1 MAQITN
7 EMATNLTLD
16 IGSAQK
22 SLREL
27 TSTVK
32 DSNNEWKIQE
42 AQLKASG
49 DAANASKARY
59 EGLQNTLSEQKNK
72 VDALKQALNN
82 NNTETK
88 KGQELQTYL
97 TNELAKAE
105 RQYASYQGQ
114 LEKATQS
121 YKYQESG
128 LAKLNDE
135 LKQSNDLTDARARK
149 LESEGHV
156 EEAQKT
162 RLDGLKNAQANYTK
176 QLEIQTS
183 ELNKLA
189 DSGDKSSESYK
200 RQELRVAQMGA
211 KLAQTER
218 EIKDFNRTEIKP
230 ETSGMNKVRD
240 QLRSLDEA
248 LEGTRSRF
256 KTIFMANLAAN
267 GVYSAFENIKEKISE
282 TLEGAK
288 EYNKE
293 QQVMNATWLTLT
305 GNAGQG
311 KDMVNSINQIST
323 AFGQSNDVVNELSQ
337 QFYHVFNQKEPT
349 EQLTKSMLTLGDTL
363 GMNAADV
370 ERLGLNFT
378 HMLTSG
384 RMQLGDFNMITDQLP
399 MYGEKLL
406 EYEQK
411 VQNNAK
417 LTMAQLRDQMSAGKV
432 SAHDATEVMNELGD
446 KYKTASENMMNT
458 ATGMERVMQ
467 ARGKALAGALI
478 QPIMNAQNPVF
489 GAVSKW
495 VSDPKTE
502 QEFNKV
508 GDQIS
513 KSFGTITAAFGKSFS
528 GKDFTSN
535 ADAFLNKTSDAIK
548 RFGDYIAKHA
558 DDIRDFFKM
567 VRELGTAGFGALG
580 ATLKIAIPLLE
591 QVGKFASSHP
601 TLFKVL
607 AGSVIGFNL
616 ALKGTLG
623 ILMSFEKVKFAFD
636 GLTKS
641 AGSAAKGIS
650 LAFNFLKANPFILVI
665 SGIFALGAALVG
677 LYKHNEKFK
686 EFVNGILKSAK
697 GVFDK
702 LKDVA
707 APVIQSFKIF
717 GNTIKEVFVDSFNA
731 AAKAI
736 SPFIK
741 LFKSAFSGLDS
752 EFSDIFKSIGKS
764 FGSILKPFSDA
775 GKKGGAIQSVADAL
789 DGVSKWFIQNKSFFT
804 AIGSLIAKS
813 IGTGIAAVGI
823 AIRGFVEITLPLI
836 KPSVNNVV
844 SIIKGALSIIGNA
857 FKIAWNGIKLVFD
870 LLTFNWKNLG
880 KDIKGIASGISG
892 VITSVF
898 KTMGAVIANIFNTLV
913 KVIDKALWSI
923 GLGTKPIESFVKGT
937 INLFN
942 YLWKTT
948 TNVFGDIAGF
958 IGGTINDISRS
969 WNKVW
974 SNIFNFF
981 GSIWDRISRY
991 GRDSVNGVSNVI
1003 HDVLGGIGNVWRGTW
1018 QGLSDFFGG
1027 IWRSIKGYASD
1038 GINGVLN
1045 VINAG
1050 VDAIDSVW
1058 KFFTGH
1064 ETSIHHLQPVK
1075 FAQGGIV
1082 QQRLAMVNDGD
1093 GPDWKEL
1100 IQLPNGEMKMSQKRN
1115 AVMPLPVGTRVYN
1128 GAETKAIMNYMGIE
1142 KYAGGGIVG
1151 GAINWAKGALSDVG
1165 SWIGDKFDA
1174 IDAFL
1179 KNPLNAVMGLI
1190 QKATSG
1196 LIGGLG
1202 NFGQLASGTLDKLM
1216 SPISDWFTKGL
1227 KKVQE
1232 EGQGAP
1238 AGAGVQRWADQVKQ
1252 ALSANGLSTSD
1263 GMVQKVLRQIQT
1275 ESGGNE
1281 KAVQG
1286 GYTDVNTISGDL
1298 AKGLMQTISATFN
1311 AYAFPGHHNIFNGY
1325 DNLLAAL
1332 AYAKNRYGSNL
1343 SYLGQGHGYANGGLI
1358 TQHQIAEIGEGN
1370 KPEVIIPLDGMKS
1383 SRGFELL
1390 GKTAVAMAA
1399 RDGKMNQGVSDGSEV
1414 TQLLSQN
1421 NQLLGVVTQILGAIL
1436 GETEKGNEPLSAL
1449 SINRLSR
1456 LITSS
1461 TVRSTN

>member
-72 VDALKQALNN
+72 VDALKQALDN

-114 LEKATQS
+114 LDKATQS

-156 EEAQKT
+156 EEAQKI

-218 EIKDFNRTEIKP
+218 AIKDFNRTEIKP
-230 ETSGMNKVRD
+230 QSSGINKVRE
-240 QLRSLDEA
+240 QLHALDDA
-248 LEGTRSRF
+248 LEGTRNQF
-256 KTIFMANLAAN
+256 KNVFLGNLVAT
-267 GVYSAFENIKEKISE
+267 GVTNALSSIKDHF
-282 TLEGAK
+282 TGALK
-288 EYNKE
+288 AGIDYNKE
-293 QQVMNATWLTLT
+293 MENVKLGLSNFTNGDDKLSEQLLSNIKAIKESSGYATDTVTLLTKKTYGLTKNVDGALTLT
-305 GNAGQG
+305 DAFTNLGRATGKSDETMGNLITKFFQANASG
-311 KDMVNSINQIST
+311 KITTGS
-323 AFGQSNDVVNELSQ
+323 
-337 QFYHVFNQKEPT
+337 
-349 EQLTKSMLTLGDTL
+349 LTKLNKELPGFTDALGKNLGVSRDKLNQLATDGKLSMQ
-363 GMNAADV
+363 
-370 ERLGLNFT
+370 
-378 HMLTSG
+378 
-384 RMQLGDFNMITDQLP
+384 QLGDAIQTMSDSKPLGLDNYYKSVDGFTNHFEERYKSLSGKITEGFFTQSN
-399 MYGEKLL
+399 GLL
-406 EYEQK
+406 ATFSKSLDGDAVDKAFSRIGDSANKAVNTVAKAFGDVFKGQK
-411 VQNNAK
+411 VNPLESMANATADAITK
-417 LTMAQLRDQMSAGKV
+417 LGNFIASHAKDITNFFKSMK
-432 SAHDATEVMNELGD
+432 ELG
-446 KYKTASENMMNT
+446 S
-458 ATGMERVMQ
+458 
-467 ARGKALAGALI
+467 
-478 QPIMNAQNPVF
+478 
-489 GAVSKW
+489 
-495 VSDPKTE
+495 
-502 QEFNKV
+502 
-508 GDQIS
+508 
-513 KSFGTITAAFGKSFS
+513 
-528 GKDFTSN
+528 
-535 ADAFLNKTSDAIK
+535 
-548 RFGDYIAKHA
+548 
-558 DDIRDFFKM
+558 
-567 VRELGTAGFGALG
+567 AGFGTMG
-580 ATLKIAIPLLE
+580 TTLKIALPLLE
-591 QVGKFASSHP
+591 SLGKFATTHP
-601 TLFKVL
+601 EAFKIL
-607 AGSVIGFNL
+607 AGSIFGLNL
-616 ALKGTLG
+616 ALKGTLSVMSSFSRAKKAFNGLAGLVIKPKVDGGPAKRELG
-623 ILMSFEKVKFAFD
+623 ILSKAVVATGKGM
-636 GLTKS
+636 KS
-641 AGSAAKGIS
+641 ALKATVSVATKGAQLALKGLSATAKITGTAIKG
-650 LAFNFLKANPFILVI
+650 AFTFLKANPLILLI
-665 SGIFALGAALVG
+665 TGITLAITALVE
-677 LYKHNEKFK
+677 LYKHNKKFRD
-686 EFVNGILKSAK
+686 FVNGI
-697 GVFDK
+697 
-702 LKDVA
+702 
-707 APVIQSFKIF
+707 
-717 GNTIKEVFVDSFNA
+717 IK
-731 AAKAI
+731 
-736 SPFIK
+736 
-741 LFKSAFSGLDS
+741 
-752 EFSDIFKSIGKS
+752 
-764 FGSILKPFSDA
+764 
-775 GKKGGAIQSVADAL
+775 SVADMAKGIAQWFG
-789 DGVSKWFIQNKSFFT
+789 DMWKSVSKWFGQ
-804 AIGSLIAKS
+804 
-813 IGTGIAAVGI
+813 
-823 AIRGFVEITLPLI
+823 
-836 KPSVNNVV
+836 V
-844 SIIKGALSIIGNA
+844 SD
-857 FKIAWNGIKLVFD
+857 F
-870 LLTFNWKNLG
+870 
-880 KDIKGIASGISG
+880 IS
-892 VITSVF
+892 
-898 KTMGAVIANIFNTLV
+898 
-913 KVIDKALWSI
+913 
-923 GLGTKPIESFVKGT
+923 
-937 INLFN
+937 
-942 YLWKTT
+942 
-948 TNVFGDIAGF
+948 
-958 IGGTINDISRS
+958 GTINDISRIWS
-969 WNKVW
+969 KVW

-1027 IWRSIKGYASD
+1027 IWKSIKGFASD

-1075 FAQGGIV
+1075 FAQGGV
-1082 QQRLAMVNDGD
+1082 VTQRLAMVNDGD

-1128 GAETKAIMNYMGIE
+1128 GAETKAIMNYAGIE
-1142 KYAGGGIVG
+1142 KYANGGVVG
-1151 GAINWAKGALSDVG
+1151 GAIDWAKGALSNVG

-1174 IDAFL
+1174 IDSFL

-1232 EGQGAP
+1232 ENQDGGGGRGAP
-1238 AGAGVQRWADQVKQ
+1238 IGGGVERWRSQVVD
-1252 ALSANGLSTSD
+1252 ALRANGLSTNGD
-1263 GMVQKVLRQIQT
+1263 MVAKVLRQIQT

-1286 GYTDVNTISGDL
+1286 AIGDINNRTGNL
-1298 AKGLMQTISATFN
+1298 ARGLMQVIPPTFN
-1311 AYAFPGHHNIFNGY
+1311 ANKFPGHNDPFNGY
-1325 DNLLAAL
+1325 DSLLAGL
-1332 AYAKNRYGSNL
+1332 NYAKKAYGPNL
-1343 SYLGQGHGYANGGLI
+1343 SFLGQGHGYANGGLI

-1399 RDGKMNQGVSDGSEV
+1399 RDGKTNQGVSDGSEV

-1461 TVRSTN
+1461 TVRSAN

>member
-32 DSNNEWKIQE
+32 ESNNEWKIQE

-49 DAANASKARY
+49 DAVNASKARY

-72 VDALKQALNN
+72 VDALKQALDN

-114 LEKATQS
+114 LDKATQS

-156 EEAQKT
+156 EEAQKI

-218 EIKDFNRTEIKP
+218 AIKDFNRTEIKL

-248 LEGTRSRF
+248 LEGTRNQF
-256 KTIFMANLAAN
+256 KNVFLGNLVAT
-267 GVYSAFENIKEKISE
+267 GVTNALSSIKDHF
-282 TLEGAK
+282 TGALK
-288 EYNKE
+288 AGVDYNKE
-293 QQVMNATWLTLT
+293 MENVKLGLSNFTNGDNKLSEQLLSNIKAIKESSGYATDTVTLLTKKTYGLTKNVDGALTLT
-305 GNAGQG
+305 DAFTNLGRATGKSDEAMGNLITKFFQANASG
-311 KDMVNSINQIST
+311 KITTGS
-323 AFGQSNDVVNELSQ
+323 
-337 QFYHVFNQKEPT
+337 
-349 EQLTKSMLTLGDTL
+349 LTKLNKELPGFTDALGKNLGVSRDKLNQLATDGKLSMQ
-363 GMNAADV
+363 
-370 ERLGLNFT
+370 
-378 HMLTSG
+378 
-384 RMQLGDFNMITDQLP
+384 QLGDAIQTMSDSKPLGLDNYYKSVDGFTNHFEERYKSLSGKITEGFFTQSN
-399 MYGEKLL
+399 GLL
-406 EYEQK
+406 ATFSKSLDGDAVDKAFSRIGDSANKAVNTVAKAFGDVFKGQK
-411 VQNNAK
+411 VNPLESMANATADAITK
-417 LTMAQLRDQMSAGKV
+417 LGNFIASHAKDITNFFKSMK
-432 SAHDATEVMNELGD
+432 ELG
-446 KYKTASENMMNT
+446 S
-458 ATGMERVMQ
+458 
-467 ARGKALAGALI
+467 
-478 QPIMNAQNPVF
+478 
-489 GAVSKW
+489 
-495 VSDPKTE
+495 
-502 QEFNKV
+502 
-508 GDQIS
+508 
-513 KSFGTITAAFGKSFS
+513 
-528 GKDFTSN
+528 
-535 ADAFLNKTSDAIK
+535 
-548 RFGDYIAKHA
+548 
-558 DDIRDFFKM
+558 
-567 VRELGTAGFGALG
+567 AGFGTMG
-580 ATLKIAIPLLE
+580 TTLKIALPLLE
-591 QVGKFASSHP
+591 SLGKFATTHP
-601 TLFKVL
+601 EAFKIL
-607 AGSVIGFNL
+607 AGSILGLNL
-616 ALKGTLG
+616 ALKGTLSVMSSFSRAKKAFNGLTGLVIKPKVDDGPAKRELG
-623 ILMSFEKVKFAFD
+623 ILSKAVVATGKGM
-636 GLTKS
+636 KS
-641 AGSAAKGIS
+641 ALKATVSVTTKGAQLALKGLSATAKITGTAIKG
-650 LAFNFLKANPFILVI
+650 AFTFLKANPLILLI
-665 SGIFALGAALVG
+665 TGITLAITALVE
-677 LYKHNEKFK
+677 LYKHNKKFRD
-686 EFVNGILKSAK
+686 FVNGI
-697 GVFDK
+697 
-702 LKDVA
+702 
-707 APVIQSFKIF
+707 
-717 GNTIKEVFVDSFNA
+717 IK
-731 AAKAI
+731 
-736 SPFIK
+736 
-741 LFKSAFSGLDS
+741 
-752 EFSDIFKSIGKS
+752 
-764 FGSILKPFSDA
+764 
-775 GKKGGAIQSVADAL
+775 SVADMAKGIANWFG
-789 DGVSKWFIQNKSFFT
+789 DMWKSVSKWFGQ
-804 AIGSLIAKS
+804 
-813 IGTGIAAVGI
+813 
-823 AIRGFVEITLPLI
+823 
-836 KPSVNNVV
+836 V
-844 SIIKGALSIIGNA
+844 SD
-857 FKIAWNGIKLVFD
+857 F
-870 LLTFNWKNLG
+870 
-880 KDIKGIASGISG
+880 IS
-892 VITSVF
+892 
-898 KTMGAVIANIFNTLV
+898 
-913 KVIDKALWSI
+913 
-923 GLGTKPIESFVKGT
+923 
-937 INLFN
+937 
-942 YLWKTT
+942 
-948 TNVFGDIAGF
+948 
-958 IGGTINDISRS
+958 GTINDISRIWS
-969 WNKVW
+969 KVW

-1075 FAQGGIV
+1075 FAQGGV
-1082 QQRLAMVNDGD
+1082 VTQRLAMVNDGD

-1128 GAETKAIMNYMGIE
+1128 GAETKAIMNYAGIE
-1142 KYAGGGIVG
+1142 KYANGGIVG

-1179 KNPLNAVMGLI
+1179 KNPLSAVQGLI
-1190 QKATSG
+1190 SKAVDP
-1196 LIGGLG
+1196 LISSLG
-1202 NFGQLASGTLDKLM
+1202 NFGQLASGVFNKLM
-1216 SPISDWFTKGL
+1216 SPLSDWFTKGL
-1227 KKVQE
+1227 KKVQD

-1370 KPEVIIPLDGMKS
+1370 KPEVIIPLDKMKS

-1399 RDGKMNQGVSDGSEV
+1399 RDGKTSQGVSDGSEV

-1461 TVRSTN
+1461 TVRSAN

>member
-27 TSTVK
+27 TSAVK

-72 VDALKQALNN
+72 VDALKQALDN

-135 LKQSNDLTDARARK
+135 LKQSNELTDARARK

-189 DSGDKSSESYK
+189 DSGDKSSDSYK

-248 LEGTRSRF
+248 LEGTRNQF
-256 KTIFMANLAAN
+256 KNVFLGNLVAT
-267 GVYSAFENIKEKISE
+267 GVTNALSSIKDHF
-282 TLEGAK
+282 TGALK
-288 EYNKE
+288 AGVDYNKE
-293 QQVMNATWLTLT
+293 MEKVKLGLSNFTNGDDKLSEQLLSNIKAIKESSGYATDTVTLLTKKTYGLTKNVDGALTLT
-305 GNAGQG
+305 DAFTNLGRATGKSDEAMGNLITKFFQANASG
-311 KDMVNSINQIST
+311 KITTGS
-323 AFGQSNDVVNELSQ
+323 
-337 QFYHVFNQKEPT
+337 
-349 EQLTKSMLTLGDTL
+349 LTKLNKELPGFTDALGKNLGVSRDKLNQLATDGKLSMQ
-363 GMNAADV
+363 
-370 ERLGLNFT
+370 
-378 HMLTSG
+378 
-384 RMQLGDFNMITDQLP
+384 QLGDAIQTMSDSKPLGLDNYYKSVDGFTNHFEERYKSLSGKITEGFFTQSN
-399 MYGEKLL
+399 GLL
-406 EYEQK
+406 ATFSKSLDGDAIDKAFSRIGDSANKAVNTVAKAFGDVFKGQK
-411 VQNNAK
+411 VNPLESMANATADVITK
-417 LTMAQLRDQMSAGKV
+417 LG
-432 SAHDATEVMNELGD
+432 NFI
-446 KYKTASENMMNT
+446 ASH
-458 ATGMERVMQ
+458 A
-467 ARGKALAGALI
+467 K
-478 QPIMNAQNPVF
+478 
-489 GAVSKW
+489 
-495 VSDPKTE
+495 D
-502 QEFNKV
+502 
-508 GDQIS
+508 
-513 KSFGTITAAFGKSFS
+513 IT
-528 GKDFTSN
+528 
-535 ADAFLNKTSDAIK
+535 
-548 RFGDYIAKHA
+548 
-558 DDIRDFFKM
+558 DFFKSM
-567 VRELGTAGFGALG
+567 KELGSAGFSTMGT
-580 ATLKIAIPLLE
+580 TLKIALPLLE
-591 QVGKFASSHP
+591 QLVKFATAHP
-601 TLFKVL
+601 EAFKIL
-607 AGSVIGFNL
+607 AGSILGFNL
-616 ALKGTLG
+616 ALKATLTTMQSFERAKLGLDLLTGLVIKPKVNGSDAKRELG
-623 ILMSFEKVKFAFD
+623 ILGKL
-636 GLTKS
+636 G
-641 AGSAAKGIS
+641 KGIGKS
-650 LAFNFLKANPFILVI
+650 FMWTAKLATKAIADSLAFIGRTTVATGKAIGKSVVWTAKIATKGAQVALKGLAATAKVTGNGIKLAFNFLKANPLILLI
-665 SGIFALGAALVG
+665 TGITLAITALVE
-677 LYKHNEKFK
+677 LYKHNKKFRD
-686 EFVNGILKSAK
+686 FVNGI
-697 GVFDK
+697 
-702 LKDVA
+702 
-707 APVIQSFKIF
+707 
-717 GNTIKEVFVDSFNA
+717 IK
-731 AAKAI
+731 
-736 SPFIK
+736 
-741 LFKSAFSGLDS
+741 
-752 EFSDIFKSIGKS
+752 
-764 FGSILKPFSDA
+764 
-775 GKKGGAIQSVADAL
+775 SVADMAKGIANWFG
-789 DGVSKWFIQNKSFFT
+789 DMWKSVSKWFGQVSDFISDT
-804 AIGSLIAKS
+804 
-813 IGTGIAAVGI
+813 
-823 AIRGFVEITLPLI
+823 
-836 KPSVNNVV
+836 VN
-844 SIIKGALSIIGNA
+844 S
-857 FKIAWNGIKLVFD
+857 
-870 LLTFNWKNLG
+870 
-880 KDIKGIASGISG
+880 
-892 VITSVF
+892 
-898 KTMGAVIANIFNTLV
+898 
-913 KVIDKALWSI
+913 
-923 GLGTKPIESFVKGT
+923 
-937 INLFN
+937 
-942 YLWKTT
+942 
-948 TNVFGDIAGF
+948 
-958 IGGTINDISRS
+958 ISRT
-969 WNKVW
+969 WNKTW
-974 SNIFNFF
+974 NNIFNFF
-981 GSIWDRISRY
+981 GNIWDRISKY
-991 GRDSVNGVSNVI
+991 GRDAINGIHGTIRSVVGSI
-1003 HDVLGGIGNVWRGTW
+1003 DSVWRSTW
-1018 QGLSDFFGG
+1018 NGLGDFFGG
-1027 IWRSIKGYASD
+1027 IWGRIKGYAQD

-1064 ETSIHHLQPVK
+1064 ETSIHHLRPVR

-1082 QQRLAMVNDGD
+1082 EQRLAMVNDGD

-1115 AVMPLPVGTRVYN
+1115 AVIPLPVGTRVYN
-1128 GAETKAIMNYMGIE
+1128 GAETKAIMNYAGIE
-1142 KYAGGGIVG
+1142 KYANGGVVG
-1151 GAINWAKGALSDVG
+1151 GAIDWAKGALSNVG

-1174 IDAFL
+1174 IDSFL

-1202 NFGQLASGTLDKLM
+1202 NFGQLASGTLDKLL

-1227 KKVQE
+1227 KKVQD

-1343 SYLGQGHGYANGGLI
+1343 SFLGQGHGYANGGLI

-1370 KPEVIIPLDGMKS
+1370 KPEMIIPLDGMKS

-1399 RDGKMNQGVSDGSEV
+1399 RDGFGSQNVVKNDNSDVVSELKAAV
-1414 TQLLSQN
+1414 ALLTQLVIGQQEN
-1421 NQLLGVVTQILGAIL
+1421 KTMNVVLDKNALYKQQAID
-1436 GETEKGNEPLSAL
+1436 
-1449 SINRLSR
+1449 
-1456 LITSS
+1456 
-1461 TVRSTN
+1461 TNLRNYQSFA

>member
-72 VDALKQALNN
+72 VDALKQALDN

-114 LEKATQS
+114 LDKATQS

-230 ETSGMNKVRD
+230 QSSGINKVRE
-240 QLRSLDEA
+240 QLHALDDA
-248 LEGTRSRF
+248 LEGTRNQF
-256 KTIFMANLAAN
+256 KNVFLGNLVAT
-267 GVYSAFENIKEKISE
+267 GVTNALSSIKDHF
-282 TLEGAK
+282 TGALK
-288 EYNKE
+288 AGVDYNKE
-293 QQVMNATWLTLT
+293 MENVKLGLSNFTNGDNKLSEQLLSNIKAIKESSGYATDTVTLLTKKTYGLTKNVDGALTLT
-305 GNAGQG
+305 DAFTNLGRATGKSDEAMGNLITKFFQANASG
-311 KDMVNSINQIST
+311 KITTGS
-323 AFGQSNDVVNELSQ
+323 
-337 QFYHVFNQKEPT
+337 
-349 EQLTKSMLTLGDTL
+349 LTKLNKELPGFTDALGKNLGVSRDKLNQLATDGKLSMQ
-363 GMNAADV
+363 
-370 ERLGLNFT
+370 
-378 HMLTSG
+378 
-384 RMQLGDFNMITDQLP
+384 QLGDAIQTMSDSKPLGLDNYYKSVDGFTNHFEERYKSLSGKITDGFFTQSN
-399 MYGEKLL
+399 GLL
-406 EYEQK
+406 ATFSKSLDGDAVDKAFSRIGDSANKAVNTVAKAFGDVFKDQK
-411 VQNNAK
+411 VNPLESMANATADAITK
-417 LTMAQLRDQMSAGKV
+417 LGNFIASHAKDITNFFKSMK
-432 SAHDATEVMNELGD
+432 ELG
-446 KYKTASENMMNT
+446 S
-458 ATGMERVMQ
+458 
-467 ARGKALAGALI
+467 
-478 QPIMNAQNPVF
+478 
-489 GAVSKW
+489 
-495 VSDPKTE
+495 
-502 QEFNKV
+502 
-508 GDQIS
+508 
-513 KSFGTITAAFGKSFS
+513 
-528 GKDFTSN
+528 
-535 ADAFLNKTSDAIK
+535 
-548 RFGDYIAKHA
+548 
-558 DDIRDFFKM
+558 
-567 VRELGTAGFGALG
+567 AGFGTMG
-580 ATLKIAIPLLE
+580 TTLKIALPLLE
-591 QVGKFASSHP
+591 SLGKFATTHP
-601 TLFKVL
+601 ETFKVL
-607 AGSVIGFNL
+607 AGSIIGLNL
-616 ALKGTLG
+616 ALKATLATMRGFDRAKLGLDLLTGLVIKPKVNGSDAKRELG
-623 ILMSFEKVKFAFD
+623 IIGKL
-636 GLTKS
+636 G
-641 AGSAAKGIS
+641 KGIGKS
-650 LAFNFLKANPFILVI
+650 FMWTAKLATKAIADSLAFIGRTTVATGKAIGKSVVWTAKIATKGAQLALKGLAATAKVTGNGIKLAFNFLKANPLILLI
-665 SGIFALGAALVG
+665 TGITLAITALVE
-677 LYKHNEKFK
+677 LYKHNKKFRD
-686 EFVNGILKSAK
+686 FVNGI
-697 GVFDK
+697 
-702 LKDVA
+702 
-707 APVIQSFKIF
+707 
-717 GNTIKEVFVDSFNA
+717 IK
-731 AAKAI
+731 
-736 SPFIK
+736 
-741 LFKSAFSGLDS
+741 
-752 EFSDIFKSIGKS
+752 
-764 FGSILKPFSDA
+764 
-775 GKKGGAIQSVADAL
+775 SVADMAKGIARWFG
-789 DGVSKWFIQNKSFFT
+789 DMWKSVSKWFGQ
-804 AIGSLIAKS
+804 
-813 IGTGIAAVGI
+813 
-823 AIRGFVEITLPLI
+823 
-836 KPSVNNVV
+836 V
-844 SIIKGALSIIGNA
+844 SDFISDTV
-857 FKIAWNGIKLVFD
+857 NGI
-870 LLTFNWKNLG
+870 
-880 KDIKGIASGISG
+880 
-892 VITSVF
+892 
-898 KTMGAVIANIFNTLV
+898 
-913 KVIDKALWSI
+913 
-923 GLGTKPIESFVKGT
+923 
-937 INLFN
+937 
-942 YLWKTT
+942 
-948 TNVFGDIAGF
+948 
-958 IGGTINDISRS
+958 SRT
-969 WNKVW
+969 WNKTW

-981 GSIWDRISRY
+981 SNIWDRISKY
-991 GRDSVNGVSNVI
+991 GRDAINGIHGTIRSVVGSI
-1003 HDVLGGIGNVWRGTW
+1003 DSVWRSTW
-1018 QGLSDFFGG
+1018 NGLGDFFGG
-1027 IWRSIKGYASD
+1027 IWGRIKGYAQD

-1064 ETSIHHLQPVK
+1064 ETSIHHLRPVR

-1082 QQRLAMVNDGD
+1082 EQRLAMVNDGD

-1115 AVMPLPVGTRVYN
+1115 AVMPLPVGTRIYN
-1128 GAETKAIMNYMGIE
+1128 GAETKAIMNYAGIE
-1142 KYAGGGIVG
+1142 KYANGGVVG
-1151 GAINWAKGALSDVG
+1151 GAIDWAKGAFSNVG

-1174 IDAFL
+1174 IDSFL

-1202 NFGQLASGTLDKLM
+1202 NFGQLASGMLDKLL

-1238 AGAGVQRWADQVKQ
+1238 AGAGVQRWADQVKS

-1311 AYAFPGHHNIFNGY
+1311 AYKFPGHGNIFNGY

-1343 SYLGQGHGYANGGLI
+1343 SFLGQGHGYANGGLI

-1370 KPEVIIPLDGMKS
+1370 KPEMIIPLDGMKS

-1399 RDGKMNQGVSDGSEV
+1399 RDGKTSQGVSDGSEV

-1461 TVRSTN
+1461 TVRSAN

>member
-32 DSNNEWKIQE
+32 KSNNEWKIQE

-49 DAANASKARY
+49 DAVNASKARY

-72 VDALKQALNN
+72 VDALKQALDN

-114 LEKATQS
+114 LDKATQS

-248 LEGTRSRF
+248 LEGTRNQF
-256 KTIFMANLAAN
+256 KNVFLGNLVAT
-267 GVYSAFENIKEKISE
+267 GVTNALSSIKDHF
-282 TLEGAK
+282 TGALK
-288 EYNKE
+288 AGVDYNKE
-293 QQVMNATWLTLT
+293 MENVKLGLSNFTNGDNKLSEQLLSNIKAIKESSGYATDTITLLTKKTYGLTKNVDGALTLT
-305 GNAGQG
+305 DAFTNLGRATGKSDEAMGNLITKFFQANASG
-311 KDMVNSINQIST
+311 KITTGS
-323 AFGQSNDVVNELSQ
+323 
-337 QFYHVFNQKEPT
+337 
-349 EQLTKSMLTLGDTL
+349 LTKLNKELPGFTDALGKNLGVSRDKLNQLATDGKLSMQ
-363 GMNAADV
+363 
-370 ERLGLNFT
+370 
-378 HMLTSG
+378 
-384 RMQLGDFNMITDQLP
+384 QLGDAIQTMSDSKPLGLDNYYKSVDGFTNHFEERYKSLSGKITEGFFTQSN
-399 MYGEKLL
+399 GLL
-406 EYEQK
+406 ATFSKSLDGDAVDKAFSRIGDSANKAVNTVAKAFGDVFKGQK
-411 VQNNAK
+411 VNPLESMANATADAITK
-417 LTMAQLRDQMSAGKV
+417 LGNFIASHAKDITNFFKSMK
-432 SAHDATEVMNELGD
+432 ELG
-446 KYKTASENMMNT
+446 S
-458 ATGMERVMQ
+458 
-467 ARGKALAGALI
+467 
-478 QPIMNAQNPVF
+478 
-489 GAVSKW
+489 
-495 VSDPKTE
+495 
-502 QEFNKV
+502 
-508 GDQIS
+508 
-513 KSFGTITAAFGKSFS
+513 
-528 GKDFTSN
+528 
-535 ADAFLNKTSDAIK
+535 
-548 RFGDYIAKHA
+548 
-558 DDIRDFFKM
+558 
-567 VRELGTAGFGALG
+567 AGFGTVG
-580 ATLKIAIPLLE
+580 TTLKIALPLLE
-591 QVGKFASSHP
+591 SLGKFATTHP
-601 TLFKVL
+601 EAFKVL
-607 AGSVIGFNL
+607 AGSIIGLNL
-616 ALKGTLG
+616 ALKATLATMRGFDRAKLGLDLLTGLVIKPKVNGSDAKRELG
-623 ILMSFEKVKFAFD
+623 IIGKL
-636 GLTKS
+636 G
-641 AGSAAKGIS
+641 KGIGKS
-650 LAFNFLKANPFILVI
+650 FMWTAKLATKAIADSLAFIGRTTVATGKAIGKSVVWTAKIATKGAQLALKGLAATAKVTGKGIKLAFNFLKANPLILLI
-665 SGIFALGAALVG
+665 TGITLAITALVE
-677 LYKHNEKFK
+677 LYKHNKKFRD
-686 EFVNGILKSAK
+686 FVNGI
-697 GVFDK
+697 
-702 LKDVA
+702 
-707 APVIQSFKIF
+707 
-717 GNTIKEVFVDSFNA
+717 IK
-731 AAKAI
+731 
-736 SPFIK
+736 
-741 LFKSAFSGLDS
+741 
-752 EFSDIFKSIGKS
+752 
-764 FGSILKPFSDA
+764 
-775 GKKGGAIQSVADAL
+775 SVADMAKGIANWFG
-789 DGVSKWFIQNKSFFT
+789 DMWKSVSKWFGQ
-804 AIGSLIAKS
+804 
-813 IGTGIAAVGI
+813 
-823 AIRGFVEITLPLI
+823 
-836 KPSVNNVV
+836 V
-844 SIIKGALSIIGNA
+844 SDFISDTV
-857 FKIAWNGIKLVFD
+857 NGI
-870 LLTFNWKNLG
+870 
-880 KDIKGIASGISG
+880 
-892 VITSVF
+892 
-898 KTMGAVIANIFNTLV
+898 
-913 KVIDKALWSI
+913 
-923 GLGTKPIESFVKGT
+923 
-937 INLFN
+937 
-942 YLWKTT
+942 
-948 TNVFGDIAGF
+948 
-958 IGGTINDISRS
+958 SRT
-969 WNKVW
+969 WNKTW

-981 GSIWDRISRY
+981 GNIWDRISKY
-991 GRDSVNGVSNVI
+991 GRDAINGIHGTIRSVVGSI
-1003 HDVLGGIGNVWRGTW
+1003 DSVWRSTW
-1018 QGLSDFFGG
+1018 NGLGDFFGG
-1027 IWRSIKGYASD
+1027 IWGRIKGYAQD

-1064 ETSIHHLQPVK
+1064 ETSIHHLRPVR

-1082 QQRLAMVNDGD
+1082 EQRLAMVNDGD

-1100 IQLPNGEMKMSQKRN
+1100 IQLPNGDMKMSQKRN

-1128 GAETKAIMNYMGIE
+1128 GAETKAIMNYAGIE
-1142 KYAGGGIVG
+1142 KYANGGVVG
-1151 GAINWAKGALSDVG
+1151 GAIDWAKGALSNVG

-1174 IDAFL
+1174 IDLFL

-1238 AGAGVQRWADQVKQ
+1238 AGAGVQRWAEQVKS
-1252 ALSANGLSTSD
+1252 ALAANGLSTSD
-1263 GMVQKVLRQIQT
+1263 AMVQKVLRQIQT

-1286 GYTDVNTISGDL
+1286 NIGDVNNASGDL
-1298 AKGLMQTISATFN
+1298 AKGLMQVISATFN
-1311 AYAFPGHHNIFNGY
+1311 AFKFPGHNNPFNGY
-1325 DNLLAAL
+1325 DSLLAGL
-1332 AYAKNRYGSNL
+1332 NYAKNRYGSNL
-1343 SYLGQGHGYANGGLI
+1343 SFLGQGHGYANGGLI

-1370 KPEVIIPLDGMKS
+1370 KPEMIIPLDGMRS

-1399 RDGKMNQGVSDGSEV
+1399 RDGKTSQGVSDGSEV

-1461 TVRSTN
+1461 TVRSAN

>member
-72 VDALKQALNN
+72 VDALKQALDN

-114 LEKATQS
+114 LDKATQS

-230 ETSGMNKVRD
+230 QSSGINKVRE
-240 QLRSLDEA
+240 QLRSLDDA
-248 LEGTRSRF
+248 LEGTRNQF
-256 KTIFMANLAAN
+256 KNVFLGNLVAT
-267 GVYSAFENIKEKISE
+267 GVTNALSSIKDHF
-282 TLEGAK
+282 TGALK
-288 EYNKE
+288 AGIDYNKE
-293 QQVMNATWLTLT
+293 MENVKLGLSNFTNGDDKLSEQLLSNIKAIKESSGYATDTVTLLTKKTYGLTKNVDGALTLT
-305 GNAGQG
+305 DAFTNLGRATGKSDEAMGNLITKFFQANASG
-311 KDMVNSINQIST
+311 KITTGSLTKLNKELPGFTDALGKNLGVSRDKLNQLATDGKLSMQQLGDAIQTMSDSKPLGLDNYYKSVDGFTNHFEERYKSLSGKITEGFFTQSNGMLATFSKSLDGDAVDKAFSRIGDSANKAVNTVAT
-323 AFGQSNDVVNELSQ
+323 AFGDV
-337 QFYHVFNQKEPT
+337 FK
-349 EQLTKSMLTLGDTL
+349 G
-363 GMNAADV
+363 
-370 ERLGLNFT
+370 
-378 HMLTSG
+378 
-384 RMQLGDFNMITDQLP
+384 
-399 MYGEKLL
+399 
-406 EYEQK
+406 QK
-411 VQNNAK
+411 VNPLESMANA
-417 LTMAQLRDQMSAGKV
+417 T
-432 SAHDATEVMNELGD
+432 
-446 KYKTASENMMNT
+446 
-458 ATGMERVMQ
+458 
-467 ARGKALAGALI
+467 
-478 QPIMNAQNPVF
+478 
-489 GAVSKW
+489 
-495 VSDPKTE
+495 
-502 QEFNKV
+502 
-508 GDQIS
+508 
-513 KSFGTITAAFGKSFS
+513 
-528 GKDFTSN
+528 
-535 ADAFLNKTSDAIK
+535 ADAITKLGNF
-548 RFGDYIAKHA
+548 IASHA
-558 DDIRDFFKM
+558 KDITDFFKM
-567 VRELGTAGFGALG
+567 VKELGTAGFGALG
-580 ATLKIAIPLLE
+580 TTLKIAIPLLE
-591 QVGKFASSHP
+591 QVGKFASQHP
-601 TLFKVL
+601 TTFKVL
-607 AGSVIGFNL
+607 AASIIGFNL
-616 ALKGTLG
+616 ALKGTLSV
-623 ILMSFEKVKFAFD
+623 MSGFSRAKKVFD
-636 GLTKS
+636 GLAGLVIKPKVDGGPAKRELGILSKAVVGVGKTIGKGLKFTASIATKGAKLAMAGLVKS
-641 AGSAAKGIS
+641 AKATGRGLK
-650 LAFNFLKANPFILVI
+650 LAFNFLKANPFILI
-665 SGIFALGAALVG
+665 ITGIVAVVAAFVE
-677 LYKHNEKFK
+677 LYKHNKKFRD
-686 EFVNGILKSAK
+686 FVNGIIKAVVGMAK
-697 GVFDK
+697 GIAKWFGDMW
-702 LKDVA
+702 
-707 APVIQSFKIF
+707 QS
-717 GNTIKEVFVDSFNA
+717 
-731 AAKAI
+731 
-736 SPFIK
+736 
-741 LFKSAFSGLDS
+741 
-752 EFSDIFKSIGKS
+752 
-764 FGSILKPFSDA
+764 
-775 GKKGGAIQSVADAL
+775 
-789 DGVSKWFIQNKSFFT
+789 VSKWFGQVGDF
-804 AIGSLIAKS
+804 IGD
-813 IGTGIAAVGI
+813 TV
-823 AIRGFVEITLPLI
+823 
-836 KPSVNNVV
+836 
-844 SIIKGALSIIGNA
+844 
-857 FKIAWNGIKLVFD
+857 NGISR
-870 LLTFNWKNLG
+870 T
-880 KDIKGIASGISG
+880 
-892 VITSVF
+892 
-898 KTMGAVIANIFNTLV
+898 
-913 KVIDKALWSI
+913 WS
-923 GLGTKPIESFVKGT
+923 
-937 INLFN
+937 
-942 YLWKTT
+942 
-948 TNVFGDIAGF
+948 
-958 IGGTINDISRS
+958 
-969 WNKVW
+969 KVW

-981 GSIWDRISRY
+981 GSIWDRISKY
-991 GRDSVNGVSNVI
+991 GRDAVNGISNVI

-1018 QGLSDFFGG
+1018 QGLSDFFSG
-1027 IWRSIKGYASD
+1027 IWKSIKGFASD
-1038 GINGVLN
+1038 GINGVLS

-1075 FAQGGIV
+1075 FAQGGV
-1082 QQRLAMVNDGD
+1082 VTQRLAMVNDGD

-1128 GAETKAIMNYMGIE
+1128 GAETKAIMNYAGIE
-1142 KYAGGGIVG
+1142 KYANGGVVG
-1151 GAINWAKGALSDVG
+1151 GAIDWAKGALSNVG

-1174 IDAFL
+1174 IDSFL

-1202 NFGQLASGTLDKLM
+1202 NFGQLASGVFDKLM

-1370 KPEVIIPLDGMKS
+1370 KPEMIIPLDGMKS

-1399 RDGKMNQGVSDGSEV
+1399 RDGKTSQGMSDGSEV

-1461 TVRSTN
+1461 TVRSAN

>member
-32 DSNNEWKIQE
+32 ESNNEWKIQE

-49 DAANASKARY
+49 DAVNASKARY

-72 VDALKQALNN
+72 VDALKQALDN

-97 TNELAKAE
+97 TTELAKAE

-114 LEKATQS
+114 LDKATQS

-189 DSGDKSSESYK
+189 DSGDKSSDSYK

-230 ETSGMNKVRD
+230 ETSGINKVRD

-248 LEGTRSRF
+248 LEGTRNQF
-256 KTIFMANLAAN
+256 KNVFLGNLVAT
-267 GVYSAFENIKEKISE
+267 GVTNALSSIKDHF
-282 TLEGAK
+282 TGALK
-288 EYNKE
+288 AGVDYNKE
-293 QQVMNATWLTLT
+293 MEKVKLGLSNFTNGDDKLSEQLLSNIKAIKESSGYATDTVTLLTKKTYGLTKNADGALTLT
-305 GNAGQG
+305 DAFTNLGRATGKTDEAMGNLITKFFQANASGKITAG
-311 KDMVNSINQIST
+311 S
-323 AFGQSNDVVNELSQ
+323 
-337 QFYHVFNQKEPT
+337 
-349 EQLTKSMLTLGDTL
+349 LTKLNKELPGFTDTL
-363 GMNAADV
+363 GKNLGVSRDKLNQLAADGK
-370 ERLGLNFT
+370 LS
-378 HMLTSG
+378 MQ
-384 RMQLGDFNMITDQLP
+384 QLGDAIQTMSDSKPLGLDNYYKSVDGFTNHFEERYKSLSGKITEGFFTQSN
-399 MYGEKLL
+399 GLL
-406 EYEQK
+406 ATFSKSLDGDAVDKAFSRIGDSANKAVNTVAKAFGDVFKGQK
-411 VQNNAK
+411 VNPLESMANA
-417 LTMAQLRDQMSAGKV
+417 T
-432 SAHDATEVMNELGD
+432 
-446 KYKTASENMMNT
+446 
-458 ATGMERVMQ
+458 
-467 ARGKALAGALI
+467 
-478 QPIMNAQNPVF
+478 
-489 GAVSKW
+489 
-495 VSDPKTE
+495 
-502 QEFNKV
+502 
-508 GDQIS
+508 
-513 KSFGTITAAFGKSFS
+513 
-528 GKDFTSN
+528 
-535 ADAFLNKTSDAIK
+535 ADAITKLGNF
-548 RFGDYIAKHA
+548 IASHA
-558 DDIRDFFKM
+558 KDITDFFKM
-567 VRELGTAGFGALG
+567 VKELGTAGFSTLG
-580 ATLKIAIPLLE
+580 TTLKIAIPLLE

-601 TLFKVL
+601 TTFKVL
-607 AGSVIGFNL
+607 AASIIGFNL
-616 ALKGTLG
+616 ALKGTLSV
-623 ILMSFEKVKFAFD
+623 MSGFSRAKKVFD
-636 GLTKS
+636 GLAGLVIKPKVDGGPAKRELGILSKAVVGVGKAIGKSLKFTASIATKGAKLAMAGLVKS
-641 AGSAAKGIS
+641 AKATGRGLK
-650 LAFNFLKANPFILVI
+650 LAFNFLKANPFILI
-665 SGIFALGAALVG
+665 ITGIVAVVAAFVE
-677 LYKHNEKFK
+677 LYKHNKKFRD
-686 EFVNGILKSAK
+686 FVNGIIKAVVGMAK
-697 GVFDK
+697 GIAKWFGDMWKTVSD
-702 LKDVA
+702 
-707 APVIQSFKIF
+707 IF
-717 GNTIKEVFVDSFNA
+717 GNIGDF
-731 AAKAI
+731 I
-736 SPFIK
+736 SST
-741 LFKSAFSGLDS
+741 LSG
-752 EFSDIFKSIGKS
+752 IGK
-764 FGSILKPFSDA
+764 FWD
-775 GKKGGAIQSVADAL
+775 
-789 DGVSKWFIQNKSFFT
+789 
-804 AIGSLIAKS
+804 
-813 IGTGIAAVGI
+813 
-823 AIRGFVEITLPLI
+823 
-836 KPSVNNVV
+836 
-844 SIIKGALSIIGNA
+844 
-857 FKIAWNGIKLVFD
+857 
-870 LLTFNWKNLG
+870 
-880 KDIKGIASGISG
+880 
-892 VITSVF
+892 
-898 KTMGAVIANIFNTLV
+898 KT
-913 KVIDKALWSI
+913 WS
-923 GLGTKPIESFVKGT
+923 S
-937 INLFN
+937 
-942 YLWKTT
+942 
-948 TNVFGDIAGF
+948 
-958 IGGTINDISRS
+958 
-969 WNKVW
+969 
-974 SNIFNFF
+974 IFNFF
-981 GSIWDRISRY
+981 GSIWDRISKY
-991 GRDSVNGVSNVI
+991 GRDAVNGISNVI

-1075 FAQGGIV
+1075 FAKGGV
-1082 QQRLAMVNDGD
+1082 VTQRLAMVNDGD

-1115 AVMPLPVGTRVYN
+1115 AVMPLPVGTRIYN
-1128 GAETKAIMNYMGIE
+1128 GAETKAIMNYAGIE
-1142 KYAGGGIVG
+1142 KYANGGVVG
-1151 GAINWAKGALSDVG
+1151 GAINWAKGALSNVG

-1174 IDAFL
+1174 IDSFL
-1179 KNPLNAVMGLI
+1179 KNPLSAVMGLI

-1202 NFGQLASGTLDKLM
+1202 NFGQLASGMLDKLL

-1252 ALSANGLSTSD
+1252 ALSANRLSTSD

-1370 KPEVIIPLDGMKS
+1370 KPEMIIPLDGMKS

-1390 GKTAVAMAA
+1390 GKTAVAMAS
-1399 RDGKMNQGVSDGSEV
+1399 RDGLTGQGMADSQEV
-1414 TQLLSQN
+1414 TQLLNQN
-1421 NQLLGVVTQILGAIL
+1421 NQLLGVVTQLLGAIL
-1436 GETEKGNEPLSAL
+1436 GETEKGNQPVDPLAL
-1449 SINRLSR
+1449 NTLSR
-1456 LITSS
+1456 TLLNR

>member
-72 VDALKQALNN
+72 VDALKQALDN

-114 LEKATQS
+114 LDKATQS

-176 QLEIQTS
+176 QLEIQTN

-230 ETSGMNKVRD
+230 ETSGITKVRD
-240 QLRSLDEA
+240 QLRSLDES
-248 LEGTRSRF
+248 LEGTRNQF
-256 KTIFMANLAAN
+256 KNVFLGNLVAT
-267 GVYSAFENIKEKISE
+267 GVTNALSSIKDHF
-282 TLEGAK
+282 TGALK
-288 EYNKE
+288 AGVDYNKE
-293 QQVMNATWLTLT
+293 MENVKLGLSNFTNGDNKLSEQLLSNIKAIKESSGYATDTVTLLTKKTYGLTKNVDGALTLT
-305 GNAGQG
+305 DAFTNLGRATGKSDEAMGNLITKFFQANASG
-311 KDMVNSINQIST
+311 KITTGS
-323 AFGQSNDVVNELSQ
+323 
-337 QFYHVFNQKEPT
+337 
-349 EQLTKSMLTLGDTL
+349 LTKLNKELPGFTDALGKNLGVSRDKLNQLATDGKLSMQ
-363 GMNAADV
+363 
-370 ERLGLNFT
+370 
-378 HMLTSG
+378 
-384 RMQLGDFNMITDQLP
+384 QLGDAIQTMSDSKPLGLDNYYKSVDGFTNHFEERYKSLSGKITEGFFTQSN
-399 MYGEKLL
+399 GLL
-406 EYEQK
+406 ATFSKSLDGDAVDKAFSRIGDSANKAVNTVAKAFGDVFKGQK
-411 VQNNAK
+411 VNPLESMANATADAITK
-417 LTMAQLRDQMSAGKV
+417 LGNFIASHAKDITNFFKSMK
-432 SAHDATEVMNELGD
+432 ELG
-446 KYKTASENMMNT
+446 S
-458 ATGMERVMQ
+458 
-467 ARGKALAGALI
+467 
-478 QPIMNAQNPVF
+478 
-489 GAVSKW
+489 
-495 VSDPKTE
+495 
-502 QEFNKV
+502 
-508 GDQIS
+508 
-513 KSFGTITAAFGKSFS
+513 
-528 GKDFTSN
+528 
-535 ADAFLNKTSDAIK
+535 
-548 RFGDYIAKHA
+548 
-558 DDIRDFFKM
+558 
-567 VRELGTAGFGALG
+567 AGFGTMG
-580 ATLKIAIPLLE
+580 TTLKIALPLLE
-591 QVGKFASSHP
+591 SLGKFATAHP
-601 TLFKVL
+601 EAFKIL
-607 AGSVIGFNL
+607 AGSILGLNL
-616 ALKGTLG
+616 ALKGTLSVMSSFSRAKKAFNGLAGLVIKPKVDDGPAKRELG
-623 ILMSFEKVKFAFD
+623 ILSKAVVATGKGM
-636 GLTKS
+636 KS
-641 AGSAAKGIS
+641 ALKATVSVATKGAQLALKGLSATAKITGTAIKG
-650 LAFNFLKANPFILVI
+650 AFTFLKANPLILLI
-665 SGIFALGAALVG
+665 TGITLAITALVE
-677 LYKHNEKFK
+677 LYKHNKKFRD
-686 EFVNGILKSAK
+686 FVNGI
-697 GVFDK
+697 
-702 LKDVA
+702 
-707 APVIQSFKIF
+707 
-717 GNTIKEVFVDSFNA
+717 IK
-731 AAKAI
+731 
-736 SPFIK
+736 
-741 LFKSAFSGLDS
+741 
-752 EFSDIFKSIGKS
+752 
-764 FGSILKPFSDA
+764 
-775 GKKGGAIQSVADAL
+775 SVADMAKGIANWFG
-789 DGVSKWFIQNKSFFT
+789 DMWKSVSKWFGQ
-804 AIGSLIAKS
+804 
-813 IGTGIAAVGI
+813 
-823 AIRGFVEITLPLI
+823 
-836 KPSVNNVV
+836 V
-844 SIIKGALSIIGNA
+844 SD
-857 FKIAWNGIKLVFD
+857 F
-870 LLTFNWKNLG
+870 
-880 KDIKGIASGISG
+880 IS
-892 VITSVF
+892 
-898 KTMGAVIANIFNTLV
+898 
-913 KVIDKALWSI
+913 
-923 GLGTKPIESFVKGT
+923 
-937 INLFN
+937 
-942 YLWKTT
+942 
-948 TNVFGDIAGF
+948 
-958 IGGTINDISRS
+958 GTINDISRIWS
-969 WNKVW
+969 KVW

-1075 FAQGGIV
+1075 FAQGGV
-1082 QQRLAMVNDGD
+1082 VTQRLAMVNDGD

-1128 GAETKAIMNYMGIE
+1128 GAETKAIMNYAGIE
-1142 KYAGGGIVG
+1142 KYANGGIVG

-1179 KNPLNAVMGLI
+1179 KNPLSAVQGLI
-1190 QKATSG
+1190 SKAVDP
-1196 LIGGLG
+1196 LISSLG
-1202 NFGQLASGTLDKLM
+1202 NFGQLASGVFDKLM
-1216 SPISDWFTKGL
+1216 SPLSDWFTKGL
-1227 KKVQE
+1227 KKVQD

-1343 SYLGQGHGYANGGLI
+1343 SFLGQGHGYANGGLI

-1370 KPEVIIPLDGMKS
+1370 KPEMIIPLDGMKS

-1399 RDGKMNQGVSDGSEV
+1399 RDGKTSQGVSDGSEV

-1421 NQLLGVVTQILGAIL
+1421 NQLLGVMTQILGAIL

-1461 TVRSTN
+1461 TVRSAN

>member
-49 DAANASKARY
+49 DAVNASKARY

-72 VDALKQALNN
+72 VDALKQALDN

-114 LEKATQS
+114 LDKATQS

-218 EIKDFNRTEIKP
+218 AIKDFNRTEIKP
-230 ETSGMNKVRD
+230 ESSGITKVRE
-240 QLRSLDEA
+240 QLRALDDA
-248 LEGTRSRF
+248 LEGTRNQF
-256 KTIFMANLAAN
+256 KNVFLGNLVAT
-267 GVYSAFENIKEKISE
+267 GVTNALSSIKDHF
-282 TLEGAK
+282 TGALK
-288 EYNKE
+288 AGIDYNKE
-293 QQVMNATWLTLT
+293 MENVKLGLSNFTNGDDKLSEQLLSNIKAIKESSGYATDTVTLLTKKTYGLTKNVDGALTLT
-305 GNAGQG
+305 DAFTNLGRATGKSDEAMGNLITKFFQANASG
-311 KDMVNSINQIST
+311 KITTGS
-323 AFGQSNDVVNELSQ
+323 
-337 QFYHVFNQKEPT
+337 
-349 EQLTKSMLTLGDTL
+349 LTKLNKELPGFTDALGKNLGVSRDKLNQLATDGKLSMQ
-363 GMNAADV
+363 
-370 ERLGLNFT
+370 
-378 HMLTSG
+378 
-384 RMQLGDFNMITDQLP
+384 QLGDAIQTMSDSKPLGLDNYYKSVDGFTNHFEERYKSLSGKITEGFFTQSN
-399 MYGEKLL
+399 GLL
-406 EYEQK
+406 ATFSKSLDGDAVDKAFSRIGDSANKAVNTVAKAFGDVFKGQK
-411 VQNNAK
+411 VNPLESMANATADAITK
-417 LTMAQLRDQMSAGKV
+417 LGNFIASHAKDITNFFKSMK
-432 SAHDATEVMNELGD
+432 ELG
-446 KYKTASENMMNT
+446 S
-458 ATGMERVMQ
+458 
-467 ARGKALAGALI
+467 
-478 QPIMNAQNPVF
+478 
-489 GAVSKW
+489 
-495 VSDPKTE
+495 
-502 QEFNKV
+502 
-508 GDQIS
+508 
-513 KSFGTITAAFGKSFS
+513 
-528 GKDFTSN
+528 
-535 ADAFLNKTSDAIK
+535 
-548 RFGDYIAKHA
+548 
-558 DDIRDFFKM
+558 
-567 VRELGTAGFGALG
+567 AGFGTMG
-580 ATLKIAIPLLE
+580 TTLKIALPLLE
-591 QVGKFASSHP
+591 SLGKFATTHP
-601 TLFKVL
+601 EAFKIL
-607 AGSVIGFNL
+607 AGSILGLNL
-616 ALKGTLG
+616 ALKATLATMRGFDRAKLGLDLLTGLVIKPKVNGSDAKRELG
-623 ILMSFEKVKFAFD
+623 IIGKL
-636 GLTKS
+636 G
-641 AGSAAKGIS
+641 KGIGKS
-650 LAFNFLKANPFILVI
+650 FMWTAKLATKAIADSLAFIGRTTVATGKAIGKSVVWTAKIATKGAQLALKGLAATAKVTGNGIKLAFNFLKANPLILLI
-665 SGIFALGAALVG
+665 TGITLAITALVE
-677 LYKHNEKFK
+677 LYKHNKKFRD
-686 EFVNGILKSAK
+686 FVNGI
-697 GVFDK
+697 
-702 LKDVA
+702 
-707 APVIQSFKIF
+707 
-717 GNTIKEVFVDSFNA
+717 IK
-731 AAKAI
+731 
-736 SPFIK
+736 
-741 LFKSAFSGLDS
+741 
-752 EFSDIFKSIGKS
+752 
-764 FGSILKPFSDA
+764 
-775 GKKGGAIQSVADAL
+775 SVADMAKGIARWFG
-789 DGVSKWFIQNKSFFT
+789 DMWQSVSKWFGQVSDF
-804 AIGSLIAKS
+804 IGD
-813 IGTGIAAVGI
+813 TV
-823 AIRGFVEITLPLI
+823 
-836 KPSVNNVV
+836 
-844 SIIKGALSIIGNA
+844 
-857 FKIAWNGIKLVFD
+857 NGISR
-870 LLTFNWKNLG
+870 T
-880 KDIKGIASGISG
+880 
-892 VITSVF
+892 
-898 KTMGAVIANIFNTLV
+898 
-913 KVIDKALWSI
+913 WS
-923 GLGTKPIESFVKGT
+923 
-937 INLFN
+937 
-942 YLWKTT
+942 
-948 TNVFGDIAGF
+948 
-958 IGGTINDISRS
+958 
-969 WNKVW
+969 KVW

-1075 FAQGGIV
+1075 FAQGGV
-1082 QQRLAMVNDGD
+1082 VEQRLAMVNDGD

-1128 GAETKAIMNYMGIE
+1128 GAETKAIMNYAGIE
-1142 KYAGGGIVG
+1142 KYANGGVVG
-1151 GAINWAKGALSDVG
+1151 GAIDWAKGALSNVG

-1174 IDAFL
+1174 IDSFL

-1238 AGAGVQRWADQVKQ
+1238 AGAGVQRWAEQVKS

-1343 SYLGQGHGYANGGLI
+1343 SFLGQGHGYANGGLI

-1370 KPEVIIPLDGMKS
+1370 KPEMIIPLDGMKS

-1399 RDGKMNQGVSDGSEV
+1399 RDGKTSQGVSDGSEV

-1461 TVRSTN
+1461 TVRSAN

>member
-27 TSTVK
+27 TATVK

-72 VDALKQALNN
+72 VDALKQALDN

-105 RQYASYQGQ
+105 RQYTSYQGQ
-114 LEKATQS
+114 LDKATQS

-200 RQELRVAQMGA
+200 RQELRVAQIGA

-230 ETSGMNKVRD
+230 ETSGINKVRD

-248 LEGTRSRF
+248 LEGTRNQF
-256 KTIFMANLAAN
+256 KNVFLGNLVAT
-267 GVYSAFENIKEKISE
+267 GVTNALSSIKDHF
-282 TLEGAK
+282 TGALK
-288 EYNKE
+288 AGVDYNKE
-293 QQVMNATWLTLT
+293 MEKVKLGLSNFTNGDDKLSEQLLSNIKAIKESSGYATDTVTLLTKKTYGLTKNVDGALTLT
-305 GNAGQG
+305 DAFTNLGRATGKSDEAMGNLITKFFQANASG
-311 KDMVNSINQIST
+311 KITTGS
-323 AFGQSNDVVNELSQ
+323 
-337 QFYHVFNQKEPT
+337 
-349 EQLTKSMLTLGDTL
+349 LTKLNKELPGFTDALGKNLGVSRDKLNQLATDGKLSMQ
-363 GMNAADV
+363 
-370 ERLGLNFT
+370 
-378 HMLTSG
+378 
-384 RMQLGDFNMITDQLP
+384 QLGDAIQKMSDSKPLGLDNYYKSVDGFTNHFEERYKSLSGKITEGFFTQSN
-399 MYGEKLL
+399 GLL
-406 EYEQK
+406 ATFSKSLDGDAIDKAFSRIGDSANKSVNTVAKAFGDVFKGQK
-411 VQNNAK
+411 VNPLESMANATADAIDK
-417 LTMAQLRDQMSAGKV
+417 LGSFI
-432 SAHDATEVMNELGD
+432 ATHAKDITVFFKSMKELG
-446 KYKTASENMMNT
+446 S
-458 ATGMERVMQ
+458 
-467 ARGKALAGALI
+467 
-478 QPIMNAQNPVF
+478 
-489 GAVSKW
+489 
-495 VSDPKTE
+495 
-502 QEFNKV
+502 
-508 GDQIS
+508 
-513 KSFGTITAAFGKSFS
+513 
-528 GKDFTSN
+528 
-535 ADAFLNKTSDAIK
+535 
-548 RFGDYIAKHA
+548 
-558 DDIRDFFKM
+558 
-567 VRELGTAGFGALG
+567 AGFGTMG
-580 ATLKIAIPLLE
+580 TTLKIALPLLE
-591 QVGKFASSHP
+591 SLGKFATTHP
-601 TLFKVL
+601 EAFKVL
-607 AGSVIGFNL
+607 AGSILGLNL
-616 ALKGTLG
+616 ALKATLATMRGFDRAKLGLDLLTGLVIKPKVNGSDAKRELG
-623 ILMSFEKVKFAFD
+623 IIGKL
-636 GLTKS
+636 G
-641 AGSAAKGIS
+641 KGIGKS
-650 LAFNFLKANPFILVI
+650 FMWTAKLATKAIADSLAFIGRTTVATGKAIGKSVVWTAKIATKGAQLALKGLAATAKVTGNGIKLAFNFLKANPLILLI
-665 SGIFALGAALVG
+665 TGITLAITALVE
-677 LYKHNEKFK
+677 LYKHNKKFRD
-686 EFVNGILKSAK
+686 FVNGI
-697 GVFDK
+697 
-702 LKDVA
+702 
-707 APVIQSFKIF
+707 
-717 GNTIKEVFVDSFNA
+717 IK
-731 AAKAI
+731 
-736 SPFIK
+736 
-741 LFKSAFSGLDS
+741 
-752 EFSDIFKSIGKS
+752 
-764 FGSILKPFSDA
+764 
-775 GKKGGAIQSVADAL
+775 SVADMAKGIAQWFG
-789 DGVSKWFIQNKSFFT
+789 DMWKSVSKWFGQ
-804 AIGSLIAKS
+804 
-813 IGTGIAAVGI
+813 
-823 AIRGFVEITLPLI
+823 
-836 KPSVNNVV
+836 V
-844 SIIKGALSIIGNA
+844 SDFISDTV
-857 FKIAWNGIKLVFD
+857 NGI
-870 LLTFNWKNLG
+870 
-880 KDIKGIASGISG
+880 
-892 VITSVF
+892 
-898 KTMGAVIANIFNTLV
+898 
-913 KVIDKALWSI
+913 
-923 GLGTKPIESFVKGT
+923 
-937 INLFN
+937 
-942 YLWKTT
+942 
-948 TNVFGDIAGF
+948 
-958 IGGTINDISRS
+958 SRT
-969 WNKVW
+969 WNKTW
-974 SNIFNFF
+974 NNIFNFF
-981 GSIWDRISRY
+981 GNIWDRISKY
-991 GRDSVNGVSNVI
+991 GRDAINGIHGTIRSVVGSI
-1003 HDVLGGIGNVWRGTW
+1003 DSVWRSTW
-1018 QGLSDFFGG
+1018 NGLGDFFGG
-1027 IWRSIKGYASD
+1027 IWGRIKGYAQD

-1064 ETSIHHLQPVK
+1064 ETSIHHLRPVR

-1082 QQRLAMVNDGD
+1082 EQRLAMVNDGD

-1100 IQLPNGEMKMSQKRN
+1100 IQLPNGDMKMSQQRN

-1128 GAETKAIMNYMGIE
+1128 GAETKAIMNYAGIE
-1142 KYAGGGIVG
+1142 KYANGGVVG
-1151 GAINWAKGALSDVG
+1151 GAIDWARGALSNVG

-1174 IDAFL
+1174 IDSFL

-1202 NFGQLASGTLDKLM
+1202 NFGQLASGTLDKLL

-1358 TQHQIAEIGEGN
+1358 TQHQIVEIGEGN
-1370 KPEVIIPLDGMKS
+1370 KPEMIIPLDGMKS

-1399 RDGKMNQGVSDGSEV
+1399 RDGKTSQGVSDGSEV

-1421 NQLLGVVTQILGAIL
+1421 NQLLVVVTQILGAIL

-1461 TVRSTN
+1461 TVRSAN

>member
-72 VDALKQALNN
+72 VDALKQALDN

-156 EEAQKT
+156 EEAQKI

-218 EIKDFNRTEIKP
+218 DIKDFNRTEIKP
-230 ETSGMNKVRD
+230 QSSGITKVRE
-240 QLRSLDEA
+240 QLHALDDA
-248 LEGTRSRF
+248 LEGTRNQF
-256 KTIFMANLAAN
+256 KNVFLGNLVAT
-267 GVYSAFENIKEKISE
+267 GVTNALSSIKDHF
-282 TLEGAK
+282 TGALK
-288 EYNKE
+288 AGVDYNKE
-293 QQVMNATWLTLT
+293 MENVKLGLSNFTNGDDKLSEQLLSNIKAIKESSGYATDTVTLLTKKTYGLTKNADGALTLT
-305 GNAGQG
+305 DAFTNLGRATGKSDEAMGNLITKFFQANASG
-311 KDMVNSINQIST
+311 KITTGS
-323 AFGQSNDVVNELSQ
+323 
-337 QFYHVFNQKEPT
+337 
-349 EQLTKSMLTLGDTL
+349 LTKLNKELPGFTDALGKNLGVSRDKLNQLATDGKLSMQ
-363 GMNAADV
+363 
-370 ERLGLNFT
+370 
-378 HMLTSG
+378 
-384 RMQLGDFNMITDQLP
+384 QLGDAIQTMSDSKPLGLDNYYKSVDGFTNHFEERYKSLSGKITEGFFAQSS
-399 MYGEKLL
+399 GLL
-406 EYEQK
+406 ATFSKSLDGDDIDKAFSRIGDSANKSVNTVAKAFGDVFKGQK
-411 VQNNAK
+411 VNPLESMANATADAITK
-417 LTMAQLRDQMSAGKV
+417 LGNFIASHAKDITAFFKSMK
-432 SAHDATEVMNELGD
+432 ELG
-446 KYKTASENMMNT
+446 S
-458 ATGMERVMQ
+458 
-467 ARGKALAGALI
+467 
-478 QPIMNAQNPVF
+478 
-489 GAVSKW
+489 
-495 VSDPKTE
+495 
-502 QEFNKV
+502 
-508 GDQIS
+508 
-513 KSFGTITAAFGKSFS
+513 
-528 GKDFTSN
+528 
-535 ADAFLNKTSDAIK
+535 
-548 RFGDYIAKHA
+548 
-558 DDIRDFFKM
+558 
-567 VRELGTAGFGALG
+567 AGFGTMG
-580 ATLKIAIPLLE
+580 TTLKIALPLLE
-591 QVGKFASSHP
+591 SLGKFATTHP
-601 TLFKVL
+601 EAFKVL
-607 AGSVIGFNL
+607 AGSILGLNL
-616 ALKGTLG
+616 ALKATLATMRGFDRAKLGLDLLTGLVIKPKVNGSDAKRELG
-623 ILMSFEKVKFAFD
+623 IIGKLGKCIGKSFMWTAKLATKAIADSLAFIGRTTVATGKAIGKSVVWTAKIATKGAQLALKGLAATAKFT
-636 GLTKS
+636 GN
-641 AGSAAKGIS
+641 GIK
-650 LAFNFLKANPFILVI
+650 LAFNFLKANPLILLI
-665 SGIFALGAALVG
+665 TGITLAITALVE
-677 LYKHNEKFK
+677 LYKHNKKFRD
-686 EFVNGILKSAK
+686 FVNGI
-697 GVFDK
+697 
-702 LKDVA
+702 
-707 APVIQSFKIF
+707 
-717 GNTIKEVFVDSFNA
+717 IK
-731 AAKAI
+731 
-736 SPFIK
+736 
-741 LFKSAFSGLDS
+741 
-752 EFSDIFKSIGKS
+752 
-764 FGSILKPFSDA
+764 
-775 GKKGGAIQSVADAL
+775 SVADMAKFIAQWFG
-789 DGVSKWFIQNKSFFT
+789 DMWKSVSKWFGQ
-804 AIGSLIAKS
+804 
-813 IGTGIAAVGI
+813 
-823 AIRGFVEITLPLI
+823 
-836 KPSVNNVV
+836 V
-844 SIIKGALSIIGNA
+844 SDFISDTV
-857 FKIAWNGIKLVFD
+857 NGI
-870 LLTFNWKNLG
+870 
-880 KDIKGIASGISG
+880 
-892 VITSVF
+892 
-898 KTMGAVIANIFNTLV
+898 
-913 KVIDKALWSI
+913 
-923 GLGTKPIESFVKGT
+923 
-937 INLFN
+937 
-942 YLWKTT
+942 
-948 TNVFGDIAGF
+948 
-958 IGGTINDISRS
+958 SRT
-969 WNKVW
+969 WNKTW
-974 SNIFNFF
+974 NNIFNFF
-981 GSIWDRISRY
+981 GNIWDRISKY
-991 GRDSVNGVSNVI
+991 GRDAINGIHGTIRSVVGSI
-1003 HDVLGGIGNVWRGTW
+1003 DSVWRSTW
-1018 QGLSDFFGG
+1018 NGLGDFFGG
-1027 IWRSIKGYASD
+1027 IWGRIKGYAQD

-1064 ETSIHHLQPVK
+1064 ETSIHHLRPVR

-1082 QQRLAMVNDGD
+1082 EQRLAMVNDGD

-1128 GAETKAIMNYMGIE
+1128 GAETKAIMNYAGIE
-1142 KYAGGGIVG
+1142 KYANGGVVG
-1151 GAINWAKGALSDVG
+1151 GAIDWAKGALSNVG

-1174 IDAFL
+1174 IDSFL

-1202 NFGQLASGTLDKLM
+1202 NFGQLASGTLDKLL

-1343 SYLGQGHGYANGGLI
+1343 SFLGQGHGYANGGLI

-1370 KPEVIIPLDGMKS
+1370 NPEMIIPLDGMKS

-1399 RDGKMNQGVSDGSEV
+1399 RDGLGSQNVVQNDNSDVVSELKAAV
-1414 TQLLSQN
+1414 ALLTQLVIGQQEN
-1421 NQLLGVVTQILGAIL
+1421 KTANVVLDKNALYKQQAID
-1436 GETEKGNEPLSAL
+1436 
-1449 SINRLSR
+1449 
-1456 LITSS
+1456 
-1461 TVRSTN
+1461 TNLRNYQSFA

>member
-32 DSNNEWKIQE
+32 ESNNEWKIQE

-72 VDALKQALNN
+72 VDALKQALDN

-114 LEKATQS
+114 LDKATQS

-156 EEAQKT
+156 EEAQKI

-189 DSGDKSSESYK
+189 DSGDKSSDSYK

-240 QLRSLDEA
+240 QLRNLDEA
-248 LEGTRSRF
+248 LEGTRNRF

-305 GNAGQG
+305 GNADQG
-311 KDMVNSINQIST
+311 KDMVSTINQIST

-337 QFYHVFNQKEPT
+337 QFYHVFNQKGPT
-349 EQLTKSMLTLGDTL
+349 EELTKSMLTLGDTL

-378 HMLTSG
+378 HMMSSTKL
-384 RMQLGDFNMITDQLP
+384 QLGDFNMITDQLP
-399 MYGEKLL
+399 MYGEQLL

-411 VQNNAK
+411 VQKNSK
-417 LTMAQLRDQMSAGKV
+417 LTMAQLRDQMSAGKI
-432 SAHDATEVMNELGD
+432 SAKDATDVMNELGE
-446 KYKTASENMMNT
+446 KYATASENMMNT

-508 GDQIS
+508 GDSIS
-513 KSFGTITAAFGKSFS
+513 KAFGTITSAFGKEFKSS
-528 GKDFTSN
+528 DFTGG
-535 ADAFLNKTSDAIK
+535 ADKLLDKLANSITK
-548 RFGDYIAKHA
+548 FGDYVAKHK
-558 DDIRDFFKM
+558 DDIVGFLKGIKA
-567 VRELGTAGFGALG
+567 LGDSGFGIMG
-580 ATLKIAIPLLE
+580 SSLKIALPLLE
-591 QVGKFASSHP
+591 DLGKFAQKNP
-601 TLFKVL
+601 ETFKIL
-607 AGSVIGFNL
+607 AESILGVNF

-623 ILMSFEKVKFAFD
+623 LMNSLSNA
-636 GLTKS
+636 KS
-641 AGSAAKGIS
+641 AIGFLTGLVIKPKVDGSDAKRELGILGKLGKGLGKAVWWTAKLVATTIWKTLALIGDAVILTGKGFKWVGSLAWTGVKKALSGIGVAAKLAGKGLVWTAKVATKGAQLALKGLAVTAKMTGNGIK
-650 LAFNFLKANPFILVI
+650 LAFNFLKANPLILLITGVTL
-665 SGIFALGAALVG
+665 AVTALVE
-677 LYKHNEKFK
+677 LYKHNKKFR
-686 EFVNGILKSAK
+686 EFVNGIVSAAADFFK
-697 GVFDK
+697 GIGKWFGQAWDTISKFFNQILNFVK
-702 LKDVA
+702 KDWKEILLLIVNPFA
-707 APVIQSFKIF
+707 GAFALIYKHNDNFRKAINDLVKAVVGFFKDLWRNVTDIF
-717 GNTIKEVFVDSFNA
+717 GNIADF
-731 AAKAI
+731 I
-736 SPFIK
+736 SST
-741 LFKSAFSGLDS
+741 LSG
-752 EFSDIFKSIGKS
+752 IGKFWDKTWNTI
-764 FGSILKPFSDA
+764 FGTARNIWNYISKLVHDSISSISD
-775 GKKGGAIQSVADAL
+775 V
-789 DGVSKWFIQNKSFFT
+789 
-804 AIGSLIAKS
+804 
-813 IGTGIAAVGI
+813 
-823 AIRGFVEITLPLI
+823 
-836 KPSVNNVV
+836 
-844 SIIKGALSIIGNA
+844 IGN
-857 FKIAWNGIKLVFD
+857 
-870 LLTFNWKNLG
+870 
-880 KDIKGIASGISG
+880 
-892 VITSVF
+892 
-898 KTMGAVIANIFNTLV
+898 
-913 KVIDKALWSI
+913 
-923 GLGTKPIESFVKGT
+923 
-937 INLFN
+937 
-942 YLWKTT
+942 
-948 TNVFGDIAGF
+948 
-958 IGGTINDISRS
+958 
-969 WNKVW
+969 
-974 SNIFNFF
+974 
-981 GSIWDRISRY
+981 
-991 GRDSVNGVSNVI
+991 
-1003 HDVLGGIGNVWRGTW
+1003 VLGGIGNVWRGTW

-1045 VINAG
+1045 IINAG

-1075 FAQGGIV
+1075 FAQGGV
-1082 QQRLAMVNDGD
+1082 VTQRLAMVNDGD

-1100 IQLPNGEMKMSQKRN
+1100 IQLPNGDMKMSQQRN

-1128 GAETKAIMNYMGIE
+1128 GKETKAIMNYMGIE

-1238 AGAGVQRWADQVKQ
+1238 AGAGVQRWAEQVKS

-1370 KPEVIIPLDGMKS
+1370 KPEMIIPLDGMKS

-1399 RDGKMNQGVSDGSEV
+1399 RDGKTSHGMSDGSEV

-1461 TVRSTN
+1461 TVRSAN

>member
-114 LEKATQS
+114 LDKATQS

-218 EIKDFNRTEIKP
+218 AIKDFNRTEIKP
-230 ETSGMNKVRD
+230 QSSGINKVRE
-240 QLRSLDEA
+240 QLHALDDA
-248 LEGTRSRF
+248 LEGTRNQF
-256 KTIFMANLAAN
+256 KNVFLGNLVAT
-267 GVYSAFENIKEKISE
+267 GVTNALSSIKDHF
-282 TLEGAK
+282 TGALK
-288 EYNKE
+288 AGVDYNKE
-293 QQVMNATWLTLT
+293 MENVKLGLSNFTNGDNKLSEQLLSNIKAIKESSGYATDTVTLLTKKTYGLTKNVDGALTLT
-305 GNAGQG
+305 DAFTNLGRATGKSDEAMGNLITKFFQANASG
-311 KDMVNSINQIST
+311 KITTGS
-323 AFGQSNDVVNELSQ
+323 
-337 QFYHVFNQKEPT
+337 
-349 EQLTKSMLTLGDTL
+349 LTKLNKELPGFTDALGKNLGVSRDKLNQLATDGKLSMQ
-363 GMNAADV
+363 
-370 ERLGLNFT
+370 
-378 HMLTSG
+378 
-384 RMQLGDFNMITDQLP
+384 QLGDAIQTMSDSKPLGLDNYYKSVDGFTNHFEERYKSLSGKITEGFFTQSN
-399 MYGEKLL
+399 GLL
-406 EYEQK
+406 ATFSKSLDGDAVDKAFSRIGDSANKAVNTVAKAFGDVFKGQK
-411 VQNNAK
+411 VNPLESMANATADAITK
-417 LTMAQLRDQMSAGKV
+417 LGNFIASHAKDITNFFKSMK
-432 SAHDATEVMNELGD
+432 ELG
-446 KYKTASENMMNT
+446 S
-458 ATGMERVMQ
+458 
-467 ARGKALAGALI
+467 
-478 QPIMNAQNPVF
+478 
-489 GAVSKW
+489 
-495 VSDPKTE
+495 
-502 QEFNKV
+502 
-508 GDQIS
+508 
-513 KSFGTITAAFGKSFS
+513 
-528 GKDFTSN
+528 
-535 ADAFLNKTSDAIK
+535 
-548 RFGDYIAKHA
+548 
-558 DDIRDFFKM
+558 
-567 VRELGTAGFGALG
+567 AGFGTMG
-580 ATLKIAIPLLE
+580 TTLKIALPLLE
-591 QVGKFASSHP
+591 SLGKFATTHP
-601 TLFKVL
+601 EAFKVL
-607 AGSVIGFNL
+607 AGSIIGLNL
-616 ALKGTLG
+616 ALKATLATMRGFDRAKLGLDLLTGLVIKPKVNGSDAKRELG
-623 ILMSFEKVKFAFD
+623 IIGKL
-636 GLTKS
+636 G
-641 AGSAAKGIS
+641 KGIGKS
-650 LAFNFLKANPFILVI
+650 FMWTAKLATKAIADSLAFIGRTTVATGKAIGKSVVWTAKIATKGAQLALKGLAATAKVTGNGIKLAFNFLKANPLILLI
-665 SGIFALGAALVG
+665 TGITLAITALVE
-677 LYKHNEKFK
+677 LYKHNKKFRD
-686 EFVNGILKSAK
+686 FVNGI
-697 GVFDK
+697 
-702 LKDVA
+702 
-707 APVIQSFKIF
+707 
-717 GNTIKEVFVDSFNA
+717 IK
-731 AAKAI
+731 
-736 SPFIK
+736 
-741 LFKSAFSGLDS
+741 
-752 EFSDIFKSIGKS
+752 
-764 FGSILKPFSDA
+764 
-775 GKKGGAIQSVADAL
+775 SVADMAKGIARWFG
-789 DGVSKWFIQNKSFFT
+789 DMWKSVSKWFGQ
-804 AIGSLIAKS
+804 
-813 IGTGIAAVGI
+813 
-823 AIRGFVEITLPLI
+823 
-836 KPSVNNVV
+836 V
-844 SIIKGALSIIGNA
+844 SDFISDTV
-857 FKIAWNGIKLVFD
+857 NGI
-870 LLTFNWKNLG
+870 
-880 KDIKGIASGISG
+880 
-892 VITSVF
+892 
-898 KTMGAVIANIFNTLV
+898 
-913 KVIDKALWSI
+913 
-923 GLGTKPIESFVKGT
+923 
-937 INLFN
+937 
-942 YLWKTT
+942 
-948 TNVFGDIAGF
+948 
-958 IGGTINDISRS
+958 SRT
-969 WNKVW
+969 WNKTW

-981 GSIWDRISRY
+981 SNIWDRISKY
-991 GRDSVNGVSNVI
+991 GRDAINGIHGTIRSVVGSI
-1003 HDVLGGIGNVWRGTW
+1003 DSVWRSTW
-1018 QGLSDFFGG
+1018 NGLGDFFGG
-1027 IWRSIKGYASD
+1027 IWGRIKGYAQD

-1075 FAQGGIV
+1075 FAQGGV
-1082 QQRLAMVNDGD
+1082 VTQRLAMVNDGD

-1128 GAETKAIMNYMGIE
+1128 GAETKAIMNYAGIE
-1142 KYAGGGIVG
+1142 KYANGGVVG
-1151 GAINWAKGALSDVG
+1151 GAIDWAKGALSNFG

-1174 IDAFL
+1174 IDSFL
-1179 KNPLNAVMGLI
+1179 KNPLHAVMGLI

-1216 SPISDWFTKGL
+1216 SPLSDWFTKGL
-1227 KKVQE
+1227 KKVQD

-1238 AGAGVQRWADQVKQ
+1238 AGAGVQHWADQVKQ

-1370 KPEVIIPLDGMKS
+1370 KPEMIIPLDGMKS

-1399 RDGKMNQGVSDGSEV
+1399 RDGFGSQNVVKNDNSDVVSELKV
-1414 TQLLSQN
+1414 AVALLTQLVIGQQEN
-1421 NQLLGVVTQILGAIL
+1421 KTTNVVLDKNALYKQQAID
-1436 GETEKGNEPLSAL
+1436 
-1449 SINRLSR
+1449 
-1456 LITSS
+1456 
-1461 TVRSTN
+1461 TNLRNYQSFA

>member
-72 VDALKQALNN
+72 VDALKQALDN

-114 LEKATQS
+114 LDKATQS

-189 DSGDKSSESYK
+189 DSGDKSSDSYK

-218 EIKDFNRTEIKP
+218 EIKDFNRAEIKP
-230 ETSGMNKVRD
+230 KSSGIAKVRE
-240 QLRSLDEA
+240 QLHALDDA
-248 LEGTRSRF
+248 LEGTRNQF
-256 KTIFMANLAAN
+256 KNVFLGNLVAT
-267 GVYSAFENIKEKISE
+267 GVTNALSSIKDHF
-282 TLEGAK
+282 TGALK
-288 EYNKE
+288 AGVDYNKE
-293 QQVMNATWLTLT
+293 MENVKLGLSNFTNGDDKLSEQLLSNIKAIKESSGYATDTVTLLTKKTYGLTKNVDGALTLT
-305 GNAGQG
+305 DAFTNLGRATGKSDEAMGNLITKFFQANASG
-311 KDMVNSINQIST
+311 KITTGS
-323 AFGQSNDVVNELSQ
+323 
-337 QFYHVFNQKEPT
+337 
-349 EQLTKSMLTLGDTL
+349 LTKLNKELPGFTDALGKNLGVSRDKLNQLATDGKLSMQ
-363 GMNAADV
+363 
-370 ERLGLNFT
+370 
-378 HMLTSG
+378 
-384 RMQLGDFNMITDQLP
+384 QLGDAIQTMSDSKPLGLDNYYKSVDGFTNHFEERYKSLSGKITEGFFTQSN
-399 MYGEKLL
+399 GLL
-406 EYEQK
+406 ATFSKSLDGDAVDKAFSRIGDSANKAVNTVAKAFGDVFKGQK
-411 VQNNAK
+411 VNPLESMANA
-417 LTMAQLRDQMSAGKV
+417 T
-432 SAHDATEVMNELGD
+432 
-446 KYKTASENMMNT
+446 
-458 ATGMERVMQ
+458 
-467 ARGKALAGALI
+467 
-478 QPIMNAQNPVF
+478 
-489 GAVSKW
+489 
-495 VSDPKTE
+495 
-502 QEFNKV
+502 
-508 GDQIS
+508 
-513 KSFGTITAAFGKSFS
+513 
-528 GKDFTSN
+528 
-535 ADAFLNKTSDAIK
+535 ADAITKLGNF
-548 RFGDYIAKHA
+548 IASHA
-558 DDIRDFFKM
+558 KDITDFFKSM
-567 VRELGTAGFGALG
+567 KELGSAGFSTMGT
-580 ATLKIAIPLLE
+580 TLKIALPLLE
-591 QVGKFASSHP
+591 QLGKFATAHP
-601 TLFKVL
+601 EAFKIL
-607 AGSVIGFNL
+607 AGSILGFNL
-616 ALKGTLG
+616 ALKATLTTMDG
-623 ILMSFEKVKFAFD
+623 FVRAKKAFD
-636 GLTKS
+636 GLAGLIIKPKVDDGPAKRELGILSKAAVGVGKAFKWTASLLWSGFKKSISALGTAAKVSGKAIGKGLKFTASIATKGAKLAMSGLVKS
-641 AGSAAKGIS
+641 AQVTGKGLK
-650 LAFNFLKANPFILVI
+650 LAFNFLKANPLILLI
-665 SGIFALGAALVG
+665 TGITLAITALVE
-677 LYKHNEKFK
+677 LYKHNKKFRD
-686 EFVNGILKSAK
+686 FVNGIIKSVANMAK
-697 GVFDK
+697 GI
-702 LKDVA
+702 A
-707 APVIQSFKIF
+707 NWF
-717 GNTIKEVFVDSFNA
+717 GDMW
-731 AAKAI
+731 
-736 SPFIK
+736 
-741 LFKSAFSGLDS
+741 KS
-752 EFSDIFKSIGKS
+752 
-764 FGSILKPFSDA
+764 
-775 GKKGGAIQSVADAL
+775 
-789 DGVSKWFIQNKSFFT
+789 VSKWFGQ
-804 AIGSLIAKS
+804 
-813 IGTGIAAVGI
+813 
-823 AIRGFVEITLPLI
+823 
-836 KPSVNNVV
+836 V
-844 SIIKGALSIIGNA
+844 SDFISDTV
-857 FKIAWNGIKLVFD
+857 NGI
-870 LLTFNWKNLG
+870 
-880 KDIKGIASGISG
+880 
-892 VITSVF
+892 
-898 KTMGAVIANIFNTLV
+898 
-913 KVIDKALWSI
+913 
-923 GLGTKPIESFVKGT
+923 
-937 INLFN
+937 
-942 YLWKTT
+942 
-948 TNVFGDIAGF
+948 
-958 IGGTINDISRS
+958 SRT
-969 WNKVW
+969 WNKTW

-981 GSIWDRISRY
+981 GNIWDRISKY
-991 GRDSVNGVSNVI
+991 GRDAINGIHGTIRSVVGSI
-1003 HDVLGGIGNVWRGTW
+1003 DSVWRSTW
-1018 QGLSDFFGG
+1018 NGLGDFFGG
-1027 IWRSIKGYASD
+1027 IWGRIKGYASD

-1075 FAQGGIV
+1075 FAQGGV
-1082 QQRLAMVNDGD
+1082 VTQRLAMVNDGD

-1128 GAETKAIMNYMGIE
+1128 GKETKAIMNYMGIE

-1174 IDAFL
+1174 IDTFL
-1179 KNPLNAVMGLI
+1179 KHPLSAVQGLI
-1190 QKATSG
+1190 SKAVG
-1196 LIGGLG
+1196 PLISSLG
-1202 NFGQLASGTLDKLM
+1202 NFGQLASGVFDKLM
-1216 SPISDWFTKGL
+1216 SPLSDWFTKGL
-1227 KKVQE
+1227 KKVQD

-1343 SYLGQGHGYANGGLI
+1343 SYLGQGHGYSNGGLI

-1370 KPEVIIPLDGMKS
+1370 KPEMIIPLDGMKS

-1399 RDGKMNQGVSDGSEV
+1399 RDGFGSQNVVKNDNSDVVSELKAAV
-1414 TQLLSQN
+1414 ALLTQLVIGQQEN
-1421 NQLLGVVTQILGAIL
+1421 KTTNVVLDKNALYKQQAID
-1436 GETEKGNEPLSAL
+1436 
-1449 SINRLSR
+1449 
-1456 LITSS
+1456 
-1461 TVRSTN
+1461 TNLRNYQSFA

>member
-72 VDALKQALNN
+72 VDALKQALDN

-128 LAKLNDE
+128 LAKLNKE
-135 LKQSNDLTDARARK
+135 LKHSNDMTEARADA
-149 LESEGHV
+149 LDAEGKH
-156 EEAQKT
+156 EEANKV
-162 RLDGLKNAQANYTK
+162 RLEGLKTAQANYAK
-176 QLEIQTS
+176 QLAIQKD
-183 ELNKLA
+183 ELKALA
-189 DSGDKSSESYK
+189 DTGDKSSDSYK
-200 RQELRVAQMGA
+200 RQELRVAQMGL
-211 KLAQTER
+211 KLSETTR
-218 EIKDFNRTEIKP
+218 DIKDFNKTDIKP
-230 ETSGMNKVRD
+230 QTSGIGKVRE
-240 QLRSLDEA
+240 QLHALDDA
-248 LEGTRSRF
+248 LEGTRNQFKSVFLGNLVASGVINAISSIKSRF
-256 KTIFMANLAAN
+256 N
-267 GVYSAFENIKEKISE
+267 GALQAGI
-282 TLEGAK
+282 

-293 QQVMNATWLTLT
+293 MEKVKLGLSNFTNGDDRLSGQLLSNIKAIKESSGYATDTVTLLTKKTYGLTKNVDGALTLT
-305 GNAGQG
+305 DAFTNLGRATGKSDEAMGNLVTKFFQANASG
-311 KDMVNSINQIST
+311 KITTGS
-323 AFGQSNDVVNELSQ
+323 
-337 QFYHVFNQKEPT
+337 
-349 EQLTKSMLTLGDTL
+349 LTKLNKELPGFTDALGKNLGVSRDKLNQLATDGKLSMQ
-363 GMNAADV
+363 
-370 ERLGLNFT
+370 
-378 HMLTSG
+378 
-384 RMQLGDFNMITDQLP
+384 QLGDAIQTMSDAKPLGLDNYYKSVDGFTNHFEERYKSLSGKITEGFFTQSNGLLATFSKSLD
-399 MYGEKLL
+399 GEKIDNAFTRIGDSANKAVNTVSKAFGEVFKGQNINPL
-406 EYEQK
+406 ESMA
-411 VQNNAK
+411 NATADAIDK
-417 LTMAQLRDQMSAGKV
+417 LGNFIASHAKDITVFFKSMK
-432 SAHDATEVMNELGD
+432 ELG
-446 KYKTASENMMNT
+446 S
-458 ATGMERVMQ
+458 
-467 ARGKALAGALI
+467 
-478 QPIMNAQNPVF
+478 
-489 GAVSKW
+489 
-495 VSDPKTE
+495 
-502 QEFNKV
+502 
-508 GDQIS
+508 
-513 KSFGTITAAFGKSFS
+513 
-528 GKDFTSN
+528 
-535 ADAFLNKTSDAIK
+535 
-548 RFGDYIAKHA
+548 
-558 DDIRDFFKM
+558 
-567 VRELGTAGFGALG
+567 AGFGTMG
-580 ATLKIAIPLLE
+580 TTLKIALPLLE
-591 QVGKFASSHP
+591 SLGKFATTHP
-601 TLFKVL
+601 EAFKVL
-607 AGSVIGFNL
+607 AGSIIGLNL
-616 ALKGTLG
+616 ALKATLATMRGFDRAKLGLDLLTGLVIKPKVNGSDAKRELG
-623 ILMSFEKVKFAFD
+623 IIGKL
-636 GLTKS
+636 G
-641 AGSAAKGIS
+641 KGIGKS
-650 LAFNFLKANPFILVI
+650 FMWTAKLATKAIADSLAFIGRTTVATGKAIGKSVVWTAKIATKGAQLALKGLAATAKVTGKGIKLAFNFLKANPLILLI
-665 SGIFALGAALVG
+665 TGITLAITALVE
-677 LYKHNEKFK
+677 LYKHNKKFRD
-686 EFVNGILKSAK
+686 FVNGI
-697 GVFDK
+697 
-702 LKDVA
+702 
-707 APVIQSFKIF
+707 
-717 GNTIKEVFVDSFNA
+717 IK
-731 AAKAI
+731 
-736 SPFIK
+736 
-741 LFKSAFSGLDS
+741 
-752 EFSDIFKSIGKS
+752 
-764 FGSILKPFSDA
+764 
-775 GKKGGAIQSVADAL
+775 SVADMAKGIANWFG
-789 DGVSKWFIQNKSFFT
+789 DMWKSVSKWFGQ
-804 AIGSLIAKS
+804 
-813 IGTGIAAVGI
+813 
-823 AIRGFVEITLPLI
+823 
-836 KPSVNNVV
+836 V
-844 SIIKGALSIIGNA
+844 SDFISDTV
-857 FKIAWNGIKLVFD
+857 NGI
-870 LLTFNWKNLG
+870 
-880 KDIKGIASGISG
+880 
-892 VITSVF
+892 
-898 KTMGAVIANIFNTLV
+898 
-913 KVIDKALWSI
+913 
-923 GLGTKPIESFVKGT
+923 
-937 INLFN
+937 
-942 YLWKTT
+942 
-948 TNVFGDIAGF
+948 
-958 IGGTINDISRS
+958 SRT
-969 WNKVW
+969 WNKTW

-981 GSIWDRISRY
+981 GNIWDRISKY
-991 GRDSVNGVSNVI
+991 GRDAINGIHGTIRSVVGLIDS
-1003 HDVLGGIGNVWRGTW
+1003 VWRSTW
-1018 QGLSDFFGG
+1018 NGLGDFFGG
-1027 IWRSIKGYASD
+1027 IWGRIKGYAQD

-1064 ETSIHHLQPVK
+1064 ETSIHHLRPVR

-1082 QQRLAMVNDGD
+1082 EQRLAMVNDGD

-1100 IQLPNGEMKMSQKRN
+1100 IQLPNGEMKISQKRN
-1115 AVMPLPVGTRVYN
+1115 TVMPLPVGTRVYN
-1128 GAETKAIMNYMGIE
+1128 GAETKAIMNYAGIE
-1142 KYAGGGIVG
+1142 KYANGGVVG
-1151 GAINWAKGALSDVG
+1151 GAIDWAKGALSNVG

-1174 IDAFL
+1174 IDSFL

-1202 NFGQLASGTLDKLM
+1202 NFGQLASGVFDKLM
-1216 SPISDWFTKGL
+1216 SPLSDWFTKGL
-1227 KKVQE
+1227 KKVQD

-1399 RDGKMNQGVSDGSEV
+1399 RDGKTSQGVSDGSEV

-1436 GETEKGNEPLSAL
+1436 GETEKGNEPLSTL

-1461 TVRSTN
+1461 TVRSAN

>member
-72 VDALKQALNN
+72 VDALKQALDN

-114 LEKATQS
+114 LDKATQS

-218 EIKDFNRTEIKP
+218 AIKDFNRTEIKL

-248 LEGTRSRF
+248 LEGTRNQF
-256 KTIFMANLAAN
+256 KNVFLGNLVAT
-267 GVYSAFENIKEKISE
+267 GVTNALSSIKDHF
-282 TLEGAK
+282 TGALK
-288 EYNKE
+288 AGVDYNKE
-293 QQVMNATWLTLT
+293 MENVKLGLSNFTNGDNKLSEQLLSNIKAIKESSGYATDTVTLLTKKTYGLTKNVDGALTLT
-305 GNAGQG
+305 DAFTNLGRATGKSDEAMGNLITKFFQANASG
-311 KDMVNSINQIST
+311 KITTGS
-323 AFGQSNDVVNELSQ
+323 
-337 QFYHVFNQKEPT
+337 
-349 EQLTKSMLTLGDTL
+349 LTKLNKELPGFTDALGKNLGVSRDKLNQLATDGKLSMQ
-363 GMNAADV
+363 
-370 ERLGLNFT
+370 
-378 HMLTSG
+378 
-384 RMQLGDFNMITDQLP
+384 QLGDAIQTMSDSKPLGLDNYYKSVDGFTNHFEERYKSLSGKITEGFFTQSN
-399 MYGEKLL
+399 GLL
-406 EYEQK
+406 ATFSKSLDGDAVDKAFSRIGDSANKAVNTVAKAFGDVFKGQK
-411 VQNNAK
+411 VNPLESMANATADAITK
-417 LTMAQLRDQMSAGKV
+417 LGNFIASHAKDITNFFKSMK
-432 SAHDATEVMNELGD
+432 ELG
-446 KYKTASENMMNT
+446 S
-458 ATGMERVMQ
+458 
-467 ARGKALAGALI
+467 
-478 QPIMNAQNPVF
+478 
-489 GAVSKW
+489 
-495 VSDPKTE
+495 
-502 QEFNKV
+502 
-508 GDQIS
+508 
-513 KSFGTITAAFGKSFS
+513 
-528 GKDFTSN
+528 
-535 ADAFLNKTSDAIK
+535 
-548 RFGDYIAKHA
+548 
-558 DDIRDFFKM
+558 
-567 VRELGTAGFGALG
+567 AGFGTMG
-580 ATLKIAIPLLE
+580 TTLKIALPLLE
-591 QVGKFASSHP
+591 SLGKFATTHP
-601 TLFKVL
+601 EAFKIL
-607 AGSVIGFNL
+607 AGSILGLNL
-616 ALKGTLG
+616 ALKGTLSVMSSFSRAKKAFNGLTGLVIKPKVDDGPAKRELG
-623 ILMSFEKVKFAFD
+623 ILSKAVVATGKGM
-636 GLTKS
+636 KS
-641 AGSAAKGIS
+641 ALKATVSVTTKGAQLALKGLSATAKITGTAIKG
-650 LAFNFLKANPFILVI
+650 AFTFLKANPLILLI
-665 SGIFALGAALVG
+665 TGITLAITALVE
-677 LYKHNEKFK
+677 LYKHNKKFRD
-686 EFVNGILKSAK
+686 FVNGI
-697 GVFDK
+697 
-702 LKDVA
+702 
-707 APVIQSFKIF
+707 
-717 GNTIKEVFVDSFNA
+717 IK
-731 AAKAI
+731 
-736 SPFIK
+736 
-741 LFKSAFSGLDS
+741 
-752 EFSDIFKSIGKS
+752 
-764 FGSILKPFSDA
+764 
-775 GKKGGAIQSVADAL
+775 SVADMAKGIANWFG
-789 DGVSKWFIQNKSFFT
+789 DMWKSVSKWFGQ
-804 AIGSLIAKS
+804 
-813 IGTGIAAVGI
+813 
-823 AIRGFVEITLPLI
+823 
-836 KPSVNNVV
+836 V
-844 SIIKGALSIIGNA
+844 SD
-857 FKIAWNGIKLVFD
+857 F
-870 LLTFNWKNLG
+870 
-880 KDIKGIASGISG
+880 IS
-892 VITSVF
+892 
-898 KTMGAVIANIFNTLV
+898 
-913 KVIDKALWSI
+913 
-923 GLGTKPIESFVKGT
+923 
-937 INLFN
+937 
-942 YLWKTT
+942 
-948 TNVFGDIAGF
+948 
-958 IGGTINDISRS
+958 GTINDISRIWS
-969 WNKVW
+969 KVW

-1075 FAQGGIV
+1075 FAQGGV
-1082 QQRLAMVNDGD
+1082 VTQRLAMVNDGD

-1128 GAETKAIMNYMGIE
+1128 GAETKAIMNYAGIE
-1142 KYAGGGIVG
+1142 KYANGGIVG

-1179 KNPLNAVMGLI
+1179 KNPLSAVQGLI
-1190 QKATSG
+1190 SKAVDP
-1196 LIGGLG
+1196 LISSLG
-1202 NFGQLASGTLDKLM
+1202 NFGQLASGVFNKLM
-1216 SPISDWFTKGL
+1216 SPLSDWFTKGL
-1227 KKVQE
+1227 KKVQD

-1370 KPEVIIPLDGMKS
+1370 KPEVIIPLDKMKS

-1399 RDGKMNQGVSDGSEV
+1399 RDGKTSQGVSDGSEV

-1461 TVRSTN
+1461 TVRSAN

>member
-27 TSTVK
+27 TATVK

-72 VDALKQALNN
+72 VDALKQALDN

-230 ETSGMNKVRD
+230 QSSGINKVRE
-240 QLRSLDEA
+240 QLHALDDA
-248 LEGTRSRF
+248 LEGTRNQF
-256 KTIFMANLAAN
+256 KNVFLGNLVAT
-267 GVYSAFENIKEKISE
+267 GVTNALSSIKDHF
-282 TLEGAK
+282 TGALK
-288 EYNKE
+288 AGVDYNKE
-293 QQVMNATWLTLT
+293 MEKVKLGLSNFTNGDDKLSEQLLSNIKAIKESSGYATDTVTLLTKKTYGLTKNVDGALTLT
-305 GNAGQG
+305 DAFTNLGRATGKSDEAMGNLIMKFFQANASG
-311 KDMVNSINQIST
+311 KITTGS
-323 AFGQSNDVVNELSQ
+323 
-337 QFYHVFNQKEPT
+337 
-349 EQLTKSMLTLGDTL
+349 LTKLNKELPGFTDALGKNLGVSRDKLNQLATDGKLSMQ
-363 GMNAADV
+363 
-370 ERLGLNFT
+370 
-378 HMLTSG
+378 
-384 RMQLGDFNMITDQLP
+384 QLGDAIQTMSDSKPLGLDNYYKSVDGFTNHFEERYKSLSGKITEGFFTQSN
-399 MYGEKLL
+399 GLL
-406 EYEQK
+406 ATFSKSLDGDAIDKAFSRIGDSANKAVNTVAKAFGDVFKGQK
-411 VQNNAK
+411 VNPLESMANA
-417 LTMAQLRDQMSAGKV
+417 T
-432 SAHDATEVMNELGD
+432 
-446 KYKTASENMMNT
+446 
-458 ATGMERVMQ
+458 
-467 ARGKALAGALI
+467 
-478 QPIMNAQNPVF
+478 
-489 GAVSKW
+489 
-495 VSDPKTE
+495 
-502 QEFNKV
+502 
-508 GDQIS
+508 
-513 KSFGTITAAFGKSFS
+513 
-528 GKDFTSN
+528 
-535 ADAFLNKTSDAIK
+535 ADAITKLGNF
-548 RFGDYIAKHA
+548 IASHA
-558 DDIRDFFKM
+558 KDITDFFKSM
-567 VRELGTAGFGALG
+567 KELGSAGFSTMGT
-580 ATLKIAIPLLE
+580 TLKIALPLLE
-591 QVGKFASSHP
+591 QLGKFATAHP
-601 TLFKVL
+601 EAFKII
-607 AGSVIGFNL
+607 AGSILGFNL
-616 ALKGTLG
+616 ALKATLTTMQSFERAKLGLDLLTGLVIKPKVNGSDAKRELG
-623 ILMSFEKVKFAFD
+623 ILGKL
-636 GLTKS
+636 G
-641 AGSAAKGIS
+641 KGIGKS
-650 LAFNFLKANPFILVI
+650 FMWTAKLATKAIADSLAFIGRTTVATGKAIGKSVVWTAKIATKGAQLALKGLAATAKVTGKGIKLAFNFLKSNPLILLI
-665 SGIFALGAALVG
+665 TGITLAITALVE
-677 LYKHNEKFK
+677 LYKHNKKFRD
-686 EFVNGILKSAK
+686 FVNGI
-697 GVFDK
+697 
-702 LKDVA
+702 
-707 APVIQSFKIF
+707 
-717 GNTIKEVFVDSFNA
+717 IK
-731 AAKAI
+731 
-736 SPFIK
+736 
-741 LFKSAFSGLDS
+741 
-752 EFSDIFKSIGKS
+752 
-764 FGSILKPFSDA
+764 
-775 GKKGGAIQSVADAL
+775 SVADMAKGIANWFG
-789 DGVSKWFIQNKSFFT
+789 DMWKSVSKWFGQ
-804 AIGSLIAKS
+804 
-813 IGTGIAAVGI
+813 
-823 AIRGFVEITLPLI
+823 
-836 KPSVNNVV
+836 V
-844 SIIKGALSIIGNA
+844 SDFISDTV
-857 FKIAWNGIKLVFD
+857 NGI
-870 LLTFNWKNLG
+870 
-880 KDIKGIASGISG
+880 
-892 VITSVF
+892 
-898 KTMGAVIANIFNTLV
+898 
-913 KVIDKALWSI
+913 
-923 GLGTKPIESFVKGT
+923 
-937 INLFN
+937 
-942 YLWKTT
+942 
-948 TNVFGDIAGF
+948 
-958 IGGTINDISRS
+958 SRT
-969 WNKVW
+969 WNKTW
-974 SNIFNFF
+974 NNIFNFF
-981 GSIWDRISRY
+981 GNIWDRISKY
-991 GRDSVNGVSNVI
+991 GRDAINGIHGTIRSVVGSIDSIWRSTWNG
-1003 HDVLGGIGNVWRGTW
+1003 LG
-1018 QGLSDFFGG
+1018 DFFGG
-1027 IWRSIKGYASD
+1027 IWGRIKGYAQD

-1064 ETSIHHLQPVK
+1064 ETSIHHLRPVR

-1082 QQRLAMVNDGD
+1082 EQRLAMVNDGD

-1100 IQLPNGEMKMSQKRN
+1100 IQLPNGEMKMSQQRN

-1128 GAETKAIMNYMGIE
+1128 GKETKAIMNYMGIE

-1196 LIGGLG
+1196 LISGLG
-1202 NFGQLASGTLDKLM
+1202 NFGQLASGTLDKLL

-1370 KPEVIIPLDGMKS
+1370 KPEMIIPLDGMKS

-1399 RDGKMNQGVSDGSEV
+1399 RDGKTSQGVSDGSEV

-1461 TVRSTN
+1461 TVRSAN

>member
-72 VDALKQALNN
+72 VDALKQALDN

-114 LEKATQS
+114 LDKATQS
-121 YKYQESG
+121 YKYQQSG

-230 ETSGMNKVRD
+230 ETSGINKVRE
-240 QLRSLDEA
+240 QLRALDDA
-248 LEGTRSRF
+248 LEGTRNQF
-256 KTIFMANLAAN
+256 KNVFLGNLVAT
-267 GVYSAFENIKEKISE
+267 GVTNALSSIKDHF
-282 TLEGAK
+282 TGALK
-288 EYNKE
+288 AGIDYNKE
-293 QQVMNATWLTLT
+293 MENVKLGLSNFTNGDDKLSEQLLSNIKAIKESSGYATDTVTLLTKKTYGLTKNVDGALTLT
-305 GNAGQG
+305 DAFTNLGRATGKSDEAMGNLITKFFQANASG
-311 KDMVNSINQIST
+311 KITTGS
-323 AFGQSNDVVNELSQ
+323 
-337 QFYHVFNQKEPT
+337 
-349 EQLTKSMLTLGDTL
+349 LTKLNKELPGFTDALGKNLGVSRDKLNQLATDGKLSMQ
-363 GMNAADV
+363 
-370 ERLGLNFT
+370 
-378 HMLTSG
+378 
-384 RMQLGDFNMITDQLP
+384 QLGDAIQTMSDSKPLGLDNYYKSVDGFTNHFEERYKSLSGKITEGFFTQSN
-399 MYGEKLL
+399 GLL
-406 EYEQK
+406 ATFSKSLDGDAVDKAFSRIGDSANKAVNTVAKAFGDVFKGQK
-411 VQNNAK
+411 VNPLESIANATADAITK
-417 LTMAQLRDQMSAGKV
+417 LGNFIASHAKDITNFFKSMK
-432 SAHDATEVMNELGD
+432 ELG
-446 KYKTASENMMNT
+446 S
-458 ATGMERVMQ
+458 
-467 ARGKALAGALI
+467 
-478 QPIMNAQNPVF
+478 
-489 GAVSKW
+489 
-495 VSDPKTE
+495 
-502 QEFNKV
+502 
-508 GDQIS
+508 
-513 KSFGTITAAFGKSFS
+513 
-528 GKDFTSN
+528 
-535 ADAFLNKTSDAIK
+535 
-548 RFGDYIAKHA
+548 
-558 DDIRDFFKM
+558 
-567 VRELGTAGFGALG
+567 AGFGTMG
-580 ATLKIAIPLLE
+580 TTLKIALPLLE
-591 QVGKFASSHP
+591 SLGKFATTHP
-601 TLFKVL
+601 EAFKIL
-607 AGSVIGFNL
+607 AGSILGLNL
-616 ALKGTLG
+616 ALKGTLSVMSSFSRAKKAFNGLAGLVIKPKVDGGPAKRELG
-623 ILMSFEKVKFAFD
+623 ILSKVAVAT
-636 GLTKS
+636 G
-641 AGSAAKGIS
+641 KGIKKAVS
-650 LAFNFLKANPFILVI
+650 ATASVATKGAQLALKALSVTAKVTGTAIKGAFTFLKANPLILLI
-665 SGIFALGAALVG
+665 TGITLAITALVE
-677 LYKHNEKFK
+677 LYKHNKKFRD
-686 EFVNGILKSAK
+686 FVNGI
-697 GVFDK
+697 
-702 LKDVA
+702 
-707 APVIQSFKIF
+707 
-717 GNTIKEVFVDSFNA
+717 IK
-731 AAKAI
+731 
-736 SPFIK
+736 
-741 LFKSAFSGLDS
+741 
-752 EFSDIFKSIGKS
+752 
-764 FGSILKPFSDA
+764 
-775 GKKGGAIQSVADAL
+775 SVADMAKGIANWFG
-789 DGVSKWFIQNKSFFT
+789 DMWKSVSKWFGQ
-804 AIGSLIAKS
+804 
-813 IGTGIAAVGI
+813 
-823 AIRGFVEITLPLI
+823 
-836 KPSVNNVV
+836 V
-844 SIIKGALSIIGNA
+844 SDFISDTV
-857 FKIAWNGIKLVFD
+857 NGI
-870 LLTFNWKNLG
+870 
-880 KDIKGIASGISG
+880 
-892 VITSVF
+892 
-898 KTMGAVIANIFNTLV
+898 
-913 KVIDKALWSI
+913 
-923 GLGTKPIESFVKGT
+923 
-937 INLFN
+937 
-942 YLWKTT
+942 
-948 TNVFGDIAGF
+948 
-958 IGGTINDISRS
+958 SRT
-969 WNKVW
+969 WNKTW
-974 SNIFNFF
+974 NNIFNFF

-1075 FAQGGIV
+1075 FAQGGV
-1082 QQRLAMVNDGD
+1082 VTQRLAMVNDGD

-1128 GAETKAIMNYMGIE
+1128 GAETKAIMNYAGIE
-1142 KYAGGGIVG
+1142 KYANGGVVG
-1151 GAINWAKGALSDVG
+1151 GAIDWAKGALSNVG

-1174 IDAFL
+1174 IDSFL

-1202 NFGQLASGTLDKLM
+1202 NFGQLASGTLDKLL

-1232 EGQGAP
+1232 EGHGAP
-1238 AGAGVQRWADQVKQ
+1238 AGAGVQRWAEQVKS

-1370 KPEVIIPLDGMKS
+1370 KPEMIIPLDGMKS

-1399 RDGKMNQGVSDGSEV
+1399 RDGKTSQGVSDGSEV

-1461 TVRSTN
+1461 TVRSAN